1 MMKKL
6 FLKSNQLS
14 LNNSSNN
21 QLSPDK
27 LSQKNIEKE
36 PKLNNSFIE
45 NRNNITVDYSK
56 NYAFL
61 KSPIELPKI
70 SGTKKNY
77 CLNKSKLSGIKHIML
92 SNSSK
97 NIYSQNMMGMQNNS
111 GNKFLRRDKTHSI
124 LIKEEDSDNDLTND
138 NINLNNI
145 SLNNIYKNNGDMAL
159 FRRKIKNNNNNNNK
173 NINNITNIN
182 IHIHSNENQI
192 NNNIIYRNSNT
203 QSLAK
208 KKQNITSRDLANKH
222 DTLTSNKNIFNSD
235 NKTIET
241 LSNINSN
248 KNNILNNSNNSIMN
262 NSSNNLLLQRNNN
275 NNNNIKIR
283 ILKKK
288 NFQKSQRLSPGHSSS
303 VEGNAKGSAL
313 SIVGNIIINNNKMNS
328 INKNTRSN
336 SKETNNINNI
346 NNNKMIKN
354 PLPEISLTKIEGI
367 NKKIIED
374 KYNLASSNKA
384 KNNKTLIEVLEEY
397 EEIDVLDLEKINET
411 NEFLENLIEKKLD
424 DFIIFLKIL
433 QTHIDIEILFN
444 SLNIK
449 KAGNKNNK
457 SNNNNLNNNTLKQKM
472 QLCINNEKQYKLFNL
487 LINYFN
493 FLSEIYTYN
502 YILRLK
508 YLQKE
513 DQKDLCFF
521 LYQILN
527 NLFKNAIKS
536 QICLYSSIFISLSHL
551 AIFDF
556 NLIIKNY
563 FFKIFKEISYSLY
576 NTFEFFIRQELQKN
590 YTNLIETNLRPDFFE
605 NYEKIIKEHKIN
617 ELNNREIIRLI
628 MNNVQKSVNSLK
640 FYSSSNLK
648 YSLIKPY
655 GDALN
660 QLLFSFDRKSLVHFV
675 EIFLKT
681 ILYEQLE
688 ANKKN
693 NSPKSDILFSKR
705 NNNNENCGSGV
716 VNNIKESPPYLPEI
730 NPKLKYTLVLD
741 IDETIIHY
749 FFTYINGMFFVRPFV
764 YEFLNEL
771 KDYYEIV
778 TFTAGTKD
786 YADNILNLVDSNDNL
801 IKYRLYRHHTT
812 IMGCNV
818 FKDLM
823 RLGRDMSKIII
834 IDNLKDNFKL
844 QPNNG
849 LFIKTWTSDINDNQL
864 FDLQKI
870 LRDIALFNVEDV
882 RPVIEKINDYIK
894 ISRNMINPYS
904 NIDIR
909 KILEITSKN
918 NSIE

>member
-6 FLKSNQLS
+6 FLKPNQLS
-14 LNNSSNN
+14 INNNSNN
-21 QLSPDK
+21 QMNMDK
-27 LSQKNIEKE
+27 LPQKNIEKE
-36 PKLNNSFIE
+36 TKLNSSFIE
-45 NRNNITVDYSK
+45 NKNNITVDYSK
-56 NYAFL
+56 NYSFL

-77 CLNKSKLSGIKHIML
+77 GLNKSKLSGIKHIML

-97 NIYSQNMMGMQNNS
+97 NIYSQNIMGIQNNAA
-111 GNKFLRRDKTHSI
+111 NKFLKRDKTHSI
-124 LIKEEDSDNDLTND
+124 LIKEEDSDNDITND
-138 NINLNNI
+138 NININNI
-145 SLNNIYKNNGDMAL
+145 SFNNIYRNNGELSL
-159 FRRKIKNNNNNNNK
+159 FRRKIKNNSNK

-182 IHIHSNENQI
+182 IHIHSNENEI

-241 LSNINSN
+241 LSNINPNKNIIQNNNSN
-248 KNNILNNSNNSIMN
+248 IMNRSNNNILLQKNNAV
-262 NSSNNLLLQRNNN
+262 
-275 NNNNIKIR
+275 KIR

-288 NFQKSQRLSPGHSSS
+288 SFVKGQRLSPGHSSS
-303 VEGNAKGSAL
+303 VEGNNKGSAL
-313 SIVGNIIINNNKMNS
+313 SIVGNIIVNNGKMNS
-328 INKNTRSN
+328 LNRNNRSN
-336 SKETNNINNI
+336 SKETNNYY
-346 NNNKMIKN
+346 NNKVAKN
-354 PLPEISLTKIEGI
+354 SLPEISLTQIEGI
-367 NKKIIED
+367 NKKIIEE
-374 KYNLASSNKA
+374 KYNLASSNKG
-384 KNNKTLIEVLEEY
+384 KNRTLIEVLEEY
-397 EEIDVLDLEKINET
+397 EEIDILDLEKINET
-411 NEFLENLIEKKLD
+411 TEFLENLSEKKLE
-424 DFIIFLKIL
+424 DFGIFLKML
-433 QTHIDIEILFN
+433 QTHLDIEILLN
-444 SLNIK
+444 NLNIK
-449 KAGNKNNK
+449 KTGNKNNK
-457 SNNNNLNNNTLKQKM
+457 MTNNNSNNNLKQKM
-472 QLCINNEKQYKLFNL
+472 QLCMNNEKQYKFFNL
-487 LINYFN
+487 LLNYFN
-493 FLSEIYTYN
+493 CLSEIYTYN
-502 YILRLK
+502 YILRIK
-508 YLQKE
+508 YLE
-513 DQKDLCFF
+513 REHQKDLCFF
-521 LYQILN
+521 LFQILN

-536 QICLYSSIFISLSHL
+536 QICLYSSMLISISHL

-556 NLIIKNY
+556 NLVIKNY
-563 FFKIFKEISYSLY
+563 FFKIFKEISYTLY
-576 NTFEFFIRQELQKN
+576 NIFEYFIKGELQKN
-590 YTNLIETNLRPDFFE
+590 HTNLIETNLHPDFFE
-605 NYEKIIKEHKIN
+605 NYEKVMKEHKIN
-617 ELNNREIIRLI
+617 DLKNREIIKAI
-628 MNNVQKSVNSLK
+628 VNNITKSVNSLK

-660 QLLFSFDRKSLVHFV
+660 QLLFSFDRKTLVHFV

-681 ILYEQLE
+681 ILYEQIEL
-688 ANKKN
+688 NKK
-693 NSPKSDILFSKR
+693 SLLPKNEPLYSKR
-705 NNNNENCGSGV
+705 GNNNNNTIENYGSGV
-716 VNNIKESPPYLPEI
+716 MNNIKESPPYLPEI
-730 NPKLKYTLVLD
+730 NPKFKYTLVLD

-749 FFTYINGMFFVRPFV
+749 FFTYINGMFFVRPYV

-771 KDYYEIV
+771 KNYYEIV

-864 FDLQKI
+864 YDLEKI
-870 LRDIALFNVEDV
+870 LRDIALFEVEDV
-882 RPVIEKINDYIK
+882 RPVIEKINDFIK

-909 KILEITSKN
+909 KILENI
-918 NSIE
+918 NSNKVIK

>member
-6 FLKSNQLS
+6 FLKSNPLS
-14 LNNSSNN
+14 LNNNSNN
-21 QLSPDK
+21 PVNIDK
-27 LSQKNIEKE
+27 IPLKNNEKE
-36 PKLNNSFIE
+36 PKLNNSFLE
-45 NRNNITVDYSK
+45 NRNNITVDFSK
-56 NYAFL
+56 NYPLF

-77 CLNKSKLSGIKHIML
+77 GLNKSKLSGIKHIIL

-97 NIYSQNMMGMQNNS
+97 NIYSQNMMAMPSSG
-111 GNKFLRRDKTHSI
+111 GNKFLRRDKTHSM

-138 NINLNNI
+138 NININNI

-159 FRRKIKNNNNNNNK
+159 FKRKIKNNSNK

-208 KKQNITSRDLANKH
+208 KKQNITSRDLVNKH

-241 LSNINSN
+241 LSNLNPS
-248 KNNILNNSNNSIMN
+248 KNTILNNNNNSILN

-275 NNNNIKIR
+275 VNIR

-288 NFQKSQRLSPGHSSS
+288 NFQKNQRIGAGHSSS
-303 VEGNAKGSAL
+303 VEANGKGNAL
-313 SIVGNIIINNNKMNS
+313 SIVGNIIINNNKINS
-328 INKNTRSN
+328 LNRNNRSN
-336 SKETNNINNI
+336 SKETNNYY
-346 NNNKMIKN
+346 NNKVAKN
-354 PLPEISLTKIEGI
+354 SLPEISLTQIEGI
-367 NKKIIED
+367 NKKIIEE
-374 KYNLASSNKA
+374 KYNFAASNKG
-384 KNNKTLIEVLEEY
+384 KNKTLIEVLEEY
-397 EEIDVLDLEKINET
+397 EEIDIVDLEKINDI
-411 NEFLENLIEKKLD
+411 NEFLQNLSDKKLEE
-424 DFIIFLKIL
+424 FGIFLKII
-433 QTHIDIEILFN
+433 QTHLDIELLFN

-449 KAGNKNNK
+449 KTGIKNYKNN
-457 SNNNNLNNNTLKQKM
+457 SNNFNNNNNSLKQKM
-472 QLCINNEKQYKLFNL
+472 QICISNDKQYRLFNL
-487 LINYFN
+487 LLNYFN
-493 FLSEIYTYN
+493 LLSDIYTYN
-502 YILRLK
+502 YITRIK

-513 DQKDLCFF
+513 LQNDMCFF
-521 LYQILN
+521 QFQILN
-527 NLFKNAIKS
+527 NLFKNCIKT

-556 NLIIKNY
+556 NLVLKNY
-563 FFKIFKEISYSLY
+563 FFKIFKEVSYSLY
-576 NTFEFFIRQELQKN
+576 NIFEFFIKQELQKN
-590 YTNLIETNLRPDFFE
+590 YSNLIENNLKTDFFE
-605 NYEKIIKEHKIN
+605 NYDKVIKEYKIT
-617 ELNNREIIRLI
+617 ETKNREIIKI
-628 MNNVQKSVNSLK
+628 IINNINKVVNSLK

-660 QLLFSFDRKSLVHFV
+660 QLLFSFERKSLIHFA
-675 EIFLKT
+675 EIFLRT

-688 ANKKN
+688 ANRKIN
-693 NSPKSDILFSKR
+693 LNKSDILFTKR
-705 NNNNENCGSGV
+705 NNNNNNNEIMGSGV
-716 VNNIKESPPYLPEI
+716 INNIKESPPYLPEI
-730 NPKLKYTLVLD
+730 NPKFKYTLVLD

-749 FFTYINGMFFVRPFV
+749 FFTYINGMFFVRPYV

-771 KDYYEIV
+771 NKYYEIV

-786 YADNILNLVDSNDNL
+786 YADNILNLLDTNDNL

-864 FDLQKI
+864 FDLEKI
-870 LRDIALFNVEDV
+870 LKDIAMFEVDDV

-904 NIDIR
+904 CIDIR
-909 KILEITSKN
+909 KILETINTNK
-918 NSIE
+918 IVK

>member
-1 MMKKL
+1 MKKL

-14 LNNSSNN
+14 LNNNSNN
-21 QLSPDK
+21 QMNNYK
-27 LSQKNIEKE
+27 LPIKNVEKE
-36 PKLNNSFIE
+36 PKLNNSFLE

-56 NYAFL
+56 NYPFL

-77 CLNKSKLSGIKHIML
+77 GLNKTKLSGIKNIML

-97 NIYSQNMMGMQNNS
+97 NIYSQNMMAMPNS

-138 NINLNNI
+138 NINNNI
-145 SLNNIYKNNGDMAL
+145 SINNIYKNNADMAL
-159 FRRKIKNNNNNNNK
+159 FKRKIKNNSNK

-182 IHIHSNENQI
+182 IHIHSNDNQI

-203 QSLAK
+203 QSLDK
-208 KKQNITSRDLANKH
+208 KKQNITSRDLVNKH

-241 LSNINSN
+241 LSNINSSKN
-248 KNNILNNSNNSIMN
+248 TILSSNNIINN
-262 NSSNNLLLQRNNN
+262 NNLLLQRNNN
-275 NNNNIKIR
+275 FKIR

-288 NFQKSQRLSPGHSSS
+288 SFQKNQRLGAGHSSS
-303 VEGNAKGSAL
+303 VEGNGKGNAL
-313 SIVGNIIINNNKMNS
+313 SIVGNIIANNNKINS
-328 INKNTRSN
+328 LNRNNRSI
-336 SKETNNINNI
+336 SKETNIY
-346 NNNKMIKN
+346 NNNKISKN
-354 PLPEISLTKIEGI
+354 SLQEISLTQIEGI
-367 NKKIIED
+367 NKKIIDE
-374 KYNLASSNKA
+374 KYNLVSSNKG
-384 KNNKTLIEVLEEY
+384 KNKTLIEVLEEY
-397 EEIDVLDLEKINET
+397 EEIDIMDLEKINET
-411 NEFLENLIEKKLD
+411 DEFLENLCEKKMD
-424 DFIIFLKIL
+424 DFGIFLKIL
-433 QTHIDIEILFN
+433 QTHLDIEILFN

-449 KAGNKNNK
+449 KNGMKNSK
-457 SNNNNLNNNTLKQKM
+457 SNNYINSNNTLKQKM
-472 QLCINNEKQYKLFNL
+472 QICINNEKQFKLFSL

-493 FLSEIYTYN
+493 FLSDIYTYN
-502 YILRLK
+502 YILRIK

-513 DQKDLCFF
+513 HQNDLNFF
-521 LYQILN
+521 LFQVLN
-527 NLFKNAIKS
+527 NLLKNIIKS
-536 QICLYSSIFISLSHL
+536 QICLYSSILISLSHL

-556 NLIIKNY
+556 NLVLKNY
-563 FFKIFKEISYSLY
+563 FFKIFKEVSYSVF
-576 NTFEFFIRQELQKN
+576 NIFEFFIKPKLQRN
-590 YTNLIETNLRPDFFE
+590 YSDLIENNLRPDFFE
-605 NYEKIIKEHKIN
+605 NYEKIIKEYKIN
-617 ELNNREIIRLI
+617 EIKNREIIKI
-628 MNNVQKSVNSLK
+628 ISNNINKSVNSLK

-660 QLLFSFDRKSLVHFV
+660 QLLFSFDRKSLVHFT
-675 EIFLKT
+675 EIFLRT

-693 NSPKSDILFSKR
+693 NLPKNDIILTKR
-705 NNNNENCGSGV
+705 NNNSNNNEIIGSGV
-716 VNNIKESPPYLPEI
+716 INNIKESPPYLPEI
-730 NPKLKYTLVLD
+730 NPKFKYTLVLD

-749 FFTYINGMFFVRPFV
+749 FFTYINGTFFVRPYV
-764 YEFLNEL
+764 YEFLNTL
-771 KDYYEIV
+771 KQYYEIV

-786 YADNILNLVDSNDNL
+786 YADNILNLVDTNDNL

-864 FDLQKI
+864 FDLEKI
-870 LRDIALFNVEDV
+870 LRDIALFEVEDV
-882 RPVIEKINDYIK
+882 RPVIEKINDFIK

-904 NIDIR
+904 CIDIR
-909 KILEITSKN
+909 KILETINANQNIKC
-918 NSIE
+918 

>member
-6 FLKSNQLS
+6 FLKPNPPS
-14 LNNSSNN
+14 LNNNTNN
-21 QLSPDK
+21 QINIDK
-27 LSQKNIEKE
+27 FSQKSNEKE
-36 PKLNNSFIE
+36 PKLNNSFVE
-45 NRNNITVDYSK
+45 SKNNITVDYPK
-56 NYAFL
+56 NYSFL
-61 KSPIELPKI
+61 KSQIELPKI
-70 SGTKKNY
+70 SGIKKNY
-77 CLNKSKLSGIKHIML
+77 GLNKAKLSGIKHIIL

-97 NIYSQNMMGMQNNS
+97 NIYSQNMMGIQNNNS
-111 GNKFLRRDKTHSI
+111 NKFLRRDKTHSM
-124 LIKEEDSDNDLTND
+124 LIKEEDSDNDMTND

-145 SLNNIYKNNGDMAL
+145 SLNNIYKNNGEIAL
-159 FRRKIKNNNNNNNK
+159 LRRKIKNNSNK

-241 LSNINSN
+241 LSNINPN
-248 KNNILNNSNNSIMN
+248 KNNILNNSNIIN
-262 NSSNNLLLQRNNN
+262 NNNNNLLLQR
-275 NNNNIKIR
+275 NNNIKIR

-288 NFQKSQRLSPGHSSS
+288 CFQKSQRIGGGHSPS
-303 VEGNAKGSAL
+303 VEGNGKTNTL
-313 SIVGNIIINNNKMNS
+313 SIVGNIIINNNKINS
-328 INKNTRSN
+328 INRNNRSN
-336 SKETNNINNI
+336 SKETNNNI
-346 NNNKMIKN
+346 YNNNKVPKN
-354 PLPEISLTKIEGI
+354 SLPEISLTQIEGI
-367 NKKIIED
+367 NKKLIEE
-374 KYNLASSNKA
+374 KYNLVSSNKG
-384 KNNKTLIEVLEEY
+384 KNKTLIEVLEEY
-397 EEIDVLDLEKINET
+397 EEIDIIDLEKINDKS
-411 NEFLENLIEKKLD
+411 EFLENLCEKKME
-424 DFIIFLKIL
+424 DFGTVLKII
-433 QTHIDIEILFN
+433 QTHLDIEILLN

-449 KAGNKNNK
+449 KNGNKNSK
-457 SNNNNLNNNTLKQKM
+457 LNNCNNYSNNTLKQKM
-472 QLCINNEKQYKLFNL
+472 QLCMNNEKQYKLFNL

-493 FLSEIYTYN
+493 FLSEIYTNN
-502 YILRLK
+502 YILRIK

-513 DQKDLCFF
+513 YQNDLCFF
-521 LYQILN
+521 SFQVLN
-527 NLFKNAIKS
+527 NLFKNIIKS
-536 QICLYSSIFISLSHL
+536 QICLYSSVFISLSHL
-551 AIFDF
+551 AVFDF
-556 NLIIKNY
+556 NLVVKNY

-576 NTFEFFIRQELQKN
+576 NIFEFFIRQGLQKN
-590 YTNLIETNLRPDFFE
+590 YNNLIETNLRQDFFE

-617 ELNNREIIRLI
+617 EVNNREIIRFI

-705 NNNNENCGSGV
+705 NNNNENCGSGA

-786 YADNILNLVDSNDNL
+786 YADNILNLVDTNDNL

-894 ISRNMINPYS
+894 ISRNMINPYL

-909 KILEITSKN
+909 KILEIISKN
-918 NSIE
+918 NGIK

>member
-6 FLKSNQLS
+6 FLKSNPLS
-14 LNNSSNN
+14 LNNNSNN
-21 QLSPDK
+21 QANIDK
-27 LSQKNIEKE
+27 IPLKSNEKE
-36 PKLNNSFIE
+36 PKLNNSFLE
-45 NRNNITVDYSK
+45 NRNNITVDFSK
-56 NYAFL
+56 NYPLF

-77 CLNKSKLSGIKHIML
+77 GLNKSKLSGIKHIML

-97 NIYSQNMMGMQNNS
+97 NIYSQNMMGMPS
-111 GNKFLRRDKTHSI
+111 SGGNKFLRRDKTHSI

-138 NINLNNI
+138 NININNI

-159 FRRKIKNNNNNNNK
+159 FKRKIKNTSNK

-208 KKQNITSRDLANKH
+208 KKQNITSRDLVNKH

-241 LSNINSN
+241 LSNINPS
-248 KNNILNNSNNSIMN
+248 KNNIINTNSNNIMN
-262 NSSNNLLLQRNNN
+262 NSSNNPLLQRNNN
-275 NNNNIKIR
+275 VNIR

-288 NFQKSQRLSPGHSSS
+288 NFQKNQRIGAGHSSS
-303 VEGNAKGSAL
+303 VEANNKGNAL
-313 SIVGNIIINNNKMNS
+313 SIVGNIIINNNKINS
-328 INKNTRSN
+328 LNRNNRSN
-336 SKETNNINNI
+336 SKETNNYY
-346 NNNKMIKN
+346 NNKIAKN
-354 PLPEISLTKIEGI
+354 SLPEISLTQIEGI
-367 NKKIIED
+367 NKKIIEE
-374 KYNLASSNKA
+374 KYNFAASNKG
-384 KNNKTLIEVLEEY
+384 KNKTLIEVLEEY
-397 EEIDVLDLEKINET
+397 EEIDILDLEKINEI
-411 NEFLENLIEKKLD
+411 NEFLENLCEKKEEELGV
-424 DFIIFLKIL
+424 FLKIL
-433 QTHIDIEILFN
+433 QTHLDIELLFN

-449 KAGNKNNK
+449 KTTIKNYKNNN
-457 SNNNNLNNNTLKQKM
+457 SNINNLNNNMNNNNNNLKQKM
-472 QLCINNEKQYKLFNL
+472 QICISNEKQYRLFNL
-487 LINYFN
+487 LLNYFN

-502 YILRLK
+502 YITRIK

-513 DQKDLCFF
+513 LQNDFCFF
-521 LYQILN
+521 QFQVLN
-527 NLFKNAIKS
+527 NLFKNSIKT

-556 NLIIKNY
+556 NLVLKNY
-563 FFKIFKEISYSLY
+563 FFKIFKEVSYSLY
-576 NTFEFFIRQELQKN
+576 NIFEFFIKPELQKN
-590 YTNLIETNLRPDFFE
+590 YSTLIENNLRSDFFE
-605 NYEKIIKEHKIN
+605 NYEKVIKEYKITEN
-617 ELNNREIIRLI
+617 KNREIIKTI
-628 MNNVQKSVNSLK
+628 INNINKVVNSLK

-660 QLLFSFDRKSLVHFV
+660 QLLFSFERKSLIHFS
-675 EIFLKT
+675 EIFLRT

-688 ANKKN
+688 ANRKIN
-693 NSPKSDILFSKR
+693 LNKSDILFTKR
-705 NNNNENCGSGV
+705 NTNTTNPNEITGSGII
-716 VNNIKESPPYLPEI
+716 NNIKESPPYLPEI
-730 NPKLKYTLVLD
+730 NPKYKYTLVLD

-749 FFTYINGMFFVRPFV
+749 FFTYINGMFFVRPYV

-771 KDYYEIV
+771 SQYYEIV

-786 YADNILNLVDSNDNL
+786 YADNILNLLDTNDNL

-864 FDLQKI
+864 YDLEKI
-870 LRDIALFNVEDV
+870 LKDIALFEVEDV

-894 ISRNMINPYS
+894 ITRNMINPFS
-904 NIDIR
+904 CIDIR
-909 KILEITSKN
+909 KILE
-918 NSIE
+918 SIDTNKT

>member
-6 FLKSNQLS
+6 FLKPNQLS
-14 LNNSSNN
+14 INNNTNN
-21 QLSPDK
+21 QMNMDK
-27 LSQKNIEKE
+27 LPQKNIEKE
-36 PKLNNSFIE
+36 TKLNSSFIE
-45 NRNNITVDYSK
+45 NKNNITVDYSK
-56 NYAFL
+56 NYSFL

-77 CLNKSKLSGIKHIML
+77 GLNKSKLSGIKHIML

-97 NIYSQNMMGMQNNS
+97 NIYSQNIMGIQNNAA
-111 GNKFLRRDKTHSI
+111 NKFLKRDKTHSI
-124 LIKEEDSDNDLTND
+124 LIKEEDSDNDITND
-138 NINLNNI
+138 NININNI
-145 SLNNIYKNNGDMAL
+145 SFNNIYRNNGELSL
-159 FRRKIKNNNNNNNK
+159 FRRKIKNNSNK

-182 IHIHSNENQI
+182 IHIHSNENEI

-241 LSNINSN
+241 LSNINPNKNIIQNNNSN
-248 KNNILNNSNNSIMN
+248 IMNRSNNNILLQKNNAV
-262 NSSNNLLLQRNNN
+262 
-275 NNNNIKIR
+275 KIR

-288 NFQKSQRLSPGHSSS
+288 SFVKGQRLSPGHSSS
-303 VEGNAKGSAL
+303 VEGNNKGSASL
-313 SIVGNIIINNNKMNS
+313 SIVGNIIVNNGKMNS
-328 INKNTRSN
+328 LNRNNRSN
-336 SKETNNINNI
+336 SKETNNYYIN
-346 NNNKMIKN
+346 KVAKN
-354 PLPEISLTKIEGI
+354 SLPEISLTQIEGI
-367 NKKIIED
+367 NKKIIEE
-374 KYNLASSNKA
+374 KYNLASSNKG
-384 KNNKTLIEVLEEY
+384 KNRTLIEVLEEY
-397 EEIDVLDLEKINET
+397 EEIDILDLEKINET
-411 NEFLENLIEKKLD
+411 TEFLENLSEKKLE
-424 DFIIFLKIL
+424 DFGIFLKML
-433 QTHIDIEILFN
+433 QTHLDIEILLN
-444 SLNIK
+444 NLNIK
-449 KAGNKNNK
+449 KTGNKNNK
-457 SNNNNLNNNTLKQKM
+457 MTNNNSNNNLKQKM
-472 QLCINNEKQYKLFNL
+472 QLCMNNEKQYKFFNL
-487 LINYFN
+487 LLNYFN
-493 FLSEIYTYN
+493 CLSEIYTYN
-502 YILRLK
+502 YILRIK
-508 YLQKE
+508 YLE
-513 DQKDLCFF
+513 REHQKDLCFF
-521 LYQILN
+521 LFQILN

-536 QICLYSSIFISLSHL
+536 QICLYSSMLISISHL

-556 NLIIKNY
+556 NLVIKNY
-563 FFKIFKEISYSLY
+563 FFKIFKEISYTLY
-576 NTFEFFIRQELQKN
+576 NIFEYFIKGELQKN
-590 YTNLIETNLRPDFFE
+590 HTNLIETNLHPDFFE
-605 NYEKIIKEHKIN
+605 NYEKVMKEHKIN
-617 ELNNREIIRLI
+617 DLKNREIIKAI
-628 MNNVQKSVNSLK
+628 VNNITKSVNSLK

-660 QLLFSFDRKSLVHFV
+660 QLLFSFDRKTLVHFV

-681 ILYEQLE
+681 ILYEQIEL
-688 ANKKN
+688 NKK
-693 NSPKSDILFSKR
+693 SLLPKNEPLYSKR
-705 NNNNENCGSGV
+705 GNNNNNTIENYGSGV
-716 VNNIKESPPYLPEI
+716 MNNIKESPPYLPEI
-730 NPKLKYTLVLD
+730 NPKFKYTLVLD

-749 FFTYINGMFFVRPFV
+749 FFTYINGMFFVRPYV

-771 KDYYEIV
+771 KNYYEIV

-864 FDLQKI
+864 YDLEKI
-870 LRDIALFNVEDV
+870 LRDIALFEVEDV
-882 RPVIEKINDYIK
+882 RPVIEKINDFIK

-909 KILEITSKN
+909 KILENI
-918 NSIE
+918 NSNKVIK

>member
-6 FLKSNQLS
+6 FLKSNPLS
-14 LNNSSNN
+14 LNNNSNN
-21 QLSPDK
+21 PVNIDK
-27 LSQKNIEKE
+27 IPLKSNEKE
-36 PKLNNSFIE
+36 PKLNNSFLE
-45 NRNNITVDYSK
+45 NRNNITVDFSK
-56 NYAFL
+56 NYPLF

-77 CLNKSKLSGIKHIML
+77 GLNKSKLSGIKHIIL

-97 NIYSQNMMGMQNNS
+97 NIYSQNMMAMPSSG
-111 GNKFLRRDKTHSI
+111 GNKFLRRDKTHSM

-138 NINLNNI
+138 NININNI

-159 FRRKIKNNNNNNNK
+159 FKRKIKNNSNK

-208 KKQNITSRDLANKH
+208 KKQNITSRDLVNKH

-241 LSNINSN
+241 LSNLNPS
-248 KNNILNNSNNSIMN
+248 KNTILNNNNNSILN

-275 NNNNIKIR
+275 VNIR

-288 NFQKSQRLSPGHSSS
+288 NFQKNQRIGAGHSSS
-303 VEGNAKGSAL
+303 VEANGKGNAL
-313 SIVGNIIINNNKMNS
+313 SIVGNIIINNNKINS
-328 INKNTRSN
+328 LNRNNRSN
-336 SKETNNINNI
+336 SKETNNYY
-346 NNNKMIKN
+346 NNKVAKN
-354 PLPEISLTKIEGI
+354 SLPEISLTQIEGI
-367 NKKIIED
+367 NKKIIEE
-374 KYNLASSNKA
+374 KYNFAASNKG
-384 KNNKTLIEVLEEY
+384 KNKTLIEVLEEY
-397 EEIDVLDLEKINET
+397 EEIDIVDLEKINDI
-411 NEFLENLIEKKLD
+411 NEFLQNLGDKKLEE
-424 DFIIFLKIL
+424 FGIFLKII
-433 QTHIDIEILFN
+433 QTHLDIELLFN

-449 KAGNKNNK
+449 KSGIKNYKNN
-457 SNNNNLNNNTLKQKM
+457 SNNFNNNNNSLKQKM
-472 QLCINNEKQYKLFNL
+472 QICISNDKQYRLFNL
-487 LINYFN
+487 LLNYFN
-493 FLSEIYTYN
+493 LLSDIYTYN
-502 YILRLK
+502 YITRIK

-513 DQKDLCFF
+513 LQNDMCFF
-521 LYQILN
+521 QFQILN
-527 NLFKNAIKS
+527 NLFKNCIKT

-556 NLIIKNY
+556 NLVLKNY
-563 FFKIFKEISYSLY
+563 FFKIFKEVSYSLY
-576 NTFEFFIRQELQKN
+576 NIFEFFIKQELQKN
-590 YTNLIETNLRPDFFE
+590 YSNLIENNLRPDFFE
-605 NYEKIIKEHKIN
+605 NYDKVIKEYKIT
-617 ELNNREIIRLI
+617 ETKNREIIKI
-628 MNNVQKSVNSLK
+628 IINNINKVVNSLK

-660 QLLFSFDRKSLVHFV
+660 QLLFSFERKSLIHFA
-675 EIFLKT
+675 EIFLRT

-688 ANKKN
+688 ANRKIN
-693 NSPKSDILFSKR
+693 LNKSDILFTKR
-705 NNNNENCGSGV
+705 NNNNNNNEIMGSGV
-716 VNNIKESPPYLPEI
+716 INNIKESPPYLPEI
-730 NPKLKYTLVLD
+730 NPKFKYTLVLD

-749 FFTYINGMFFVRPFV
+749 FFTYINGMFFVRPYV

-771 KDYYEIV
+771 NKYYEIV

-786 YADNILNLVDSNDNL
+786 YADNILNLLDTNDNL

-864 FDLQKI
+864 FDLEKI
-870 LRDIALFNVEDV
+870 LKDIALFEVDDV

-904 NIDIR
+904 CIDIR
-909 KILEITSKN
+909 KILETINTNK
-918 NSIE
+918 IVK

>member
-6 FLKSNQLS
+6 FLKSNPLS
-14 LNNSSNN
+14 LNNNSNN
-21 QLSPDK
+21 PVNIDK
-27 LSQKNIEKE
+27 IPLKNNEKE
-36 PKLNNSFIE
+36 PKLNNSFLE
-45 NRNNITVDYSK
+45 NRNNITVDFSK
-56 NYAFL
+56 NYPLF

-77 CLNKSKLSGIKHIML
+77 GLNKSKLSGIKHIIL

-97 NIYSQNMMGMQNNS
+97 NIYSQNMMAMPSSG
-111 GNKFLRRDKTHSI
+111 GNKFLRRDKTHSM

-138 NINLNNI
+138 NININNI

-159 FRRKIKNNNNNNNK
+159 FKRKIKNNSNK

-208 KKQNITSRDLANKH
+208 KKQNITSRDLVNKH

-241 LSNINSN
+241 LSNLNPS
-248 KNNILNNSNNSIMN
+248 KNTILNNNNNSILN

-275 NNNNIKIR
+275 VNIR

-288 NFQKSQRLSPGHSSS
+288 NFQKNQRIGAGHSSS
-303 VEGNAKGSAL
+303 VEANGKGNAL
-313 SIVGNIIINNNKMNS
+313 SIVGNIIINNNKINS
-328 INKNTRSN
+328 LNRNNRSN
-336 SKETNNINNI
+336 SKETNNYY
-346 NNNKMIKN
+346 NNKVAKN
-354 PLPEISLTKIEGI
+354 SLPEISLTQIEGI
-367 NKKIIED
+367 NKKIIEE
-374 KYNLASSNKA
+374 KYNFAASNKG
-384 KNNKTLIEVLEEY
+384 KNKTLIEVLEEY
-397 EEIDVLDLEKINET
+397 EEIDIVDLEKINDI
-411 NEFLENLIEKKLD
+411 NEFLQNLGDKKLEE
-424 DFIIFLKIL
+424 FGIFLKII
-433 QTHIDIEILFN
+433 QTHLDIELLFN

-449 KAGNKNNK
+449 KTGIKNYKNN
-457 SNNNNLNNNTLKQKM
+457 SNNFNNNNNSLKQKM
-472 QLCINNEKQYKLFNL
+472 QICISNDKQYRLFNL
-487 LINYFN
+487 LLNYFN
-493 FLSEIYTYN
+493 LLSDIYTYN
-502 YILRLK
+502 YITRIK

-513 DQKDLCFF
+513 LQNDMCFF
-521 LYQILN
+521 QFQILN
-527 NLFKNAIKS
+527 NLFKNCIKT

-556 NLIIKNY
+556 NLVLKNY
-563 FFKIFKEISYSLY
+563 FFKIFKEVSYSLY
-576 NTFEFFIRQELQKN
+576 NIFEFFIKQELQKN
-590 YTNLIETNLRPDFFE
+590 YSNLIENNLRPDFFE
-605 NYEKIIKEHKIN
+605 NYDKVIKEYKIT
-617 ELNNREIIRLI
+617 ETKNREIIKI
-628 MNNVQKSVNSLK
+628 IINNINKVVNSLK

-660 QLLFSFDRKSLVHFV
+660 QLLFSFERKSLIHFA
-675 EIFLKT
+675 EIFLRT

-688 ANKKN
+688 ANRKIN
-693 NSPKSDILFSKR
+693 LNKSDILFTKR
-705 NNNNENCGSGV
+705 NNNNNNNEIMGSGII
-716 VNNIKESPPYLPEI
+716 NNIKESPPYLPEI
-730 NPKLKYTLVLD
+730 NPKFKYTLVLD

-749 FFTYINGMFFVRPFV
+749 FFTYINGMFFVRPYV

-771 KDYYEIV
+771 NKYYEIV

-786 YADNILNLVDSNDNL
+786 YADNILNLLDTNDNL

-864 FDLQKI
+864 FDLEKI
-870 LRDIALFNVEDV
+870 LKDIAMFEVDDV

-904 NIDIR
+904 CIDIR
-909 KILEITSKN
+909 KILETINTNK
-918 NSIE
+918 IVK

>member
-6 FLKSNQLS
+6 FLKSNPLS
-14 LNNSSNN
+14 LNNNSNN
-21 QLSPDK
+21 PVNIDK
-27 LSQKNIEKE
+27 IPLKSNEKE
-36 PKLNNSFIE
+36 PKLNNSFLE
-45 NRNNITVDYSK
+45 NRNNITVDFSK
-56 NYAFL
+56 NYPLF

-77 CLNKSKLSGIKHIML
+77 GLNKSKLSGIKHIIL

-97 NIYSQNMMGMQNNS
+97 NIYSQNMMAMPSSG
-111 GNKFLRRDKTHSI
+111 GNKFLRRDKTHSM

-138 NINLNNI
+138 NININNI

-159 FRRKIKNNNNNNNK
+159 FKRKIKNNSNK

-208 KKQNITSRDLANKH
+208 KKQNITSRDLVNKH

-241 LSNINSN
+241 LSNLNPS
-248 KNNILNNSNNSIMN
+248 KNTILNNNNNSILN

-275 NNNNIKIR
+275 VNIR

-288 NFQKSQRLSPGHSSS
+288 NFQKNQRIGAGHSSS
-303 VEGNAKGSAL
+303 VEANGKGNAL
-313 SIVGNIIINNNKMNS
+313 SIVGNIIINNNKINS
-328 INKNTRSN
+328 LNRNNRSN
-336 SKETNNINNI
+336 SKETNNYY
-346 NNNKMIKN
+346 NNKVAKN
-354 PLPEISLTKIEGI
+354 SLPEISLTQIEGI
-367 NKKIIED
+367 NKKIIEE
-374 KYNLASSNKA
+374 KYNFAASNKG
-384 KNNKTLIEVLEEY
+384 KNKTLIEVLEEY
-397 EEIDVLDLEKINET
+397 EEIDIVDLEKINDI
-411 NEFLENLIEKKLD
+411 NEFLQNLGDKKLEE
-424 DFIIFLKIL
+424 FGIFLKII
-433 QTHIDIEILFN
+433 QTHLDIELLFN

-449 KAGNKNNK
+449 KSGIKNYKNN
-457 SNNNNLNNNTLKQKM
+457 SNNFNNNNNSLKQKM
-472 QLCINNEKQYKLFNL
+472 QICISNDKQYRLFNL
-487 LINYFN
+487 LLNYFN
-493 FLSEIYTYN
+493 LLSDIYTYN
-502 YILRLK
+502 YITRIK

-513 DQKDLCFF
+513 LQNDMCFF
-521 LYQILN
+521 QFQILN
-527 NLFKNAIKS
+527 NLFKNCIKT

-556 NLIIKNY
+556 NLVLKNY
-563 FFKIFKEISYSLY
+563 FFKIFKEVSYSLY
-576 NTFEFFIRQELQKN
+576 NIFEFFIKQELQKN
-590 YTNLIETNLRPDFFE
+590 YSNLIENNLRPDFFE
-605 NYEKIIKEHKIN
+605 NYDKVIKEYKIT
-617 ELNNREIIRLI
+617 ETKNREIIKI
-628 MNNVQKSVNSLK
+628 IINNINKVVNSLK

-660 QLLFSFDRKSLVHFV
+660 QLLFSFERKSLIHFA
-675 EIFLKT
+675 EIFLRT

-688 ANKKN
+688 ANRKIN
-693 NSPKSDILFSKR
+693 LNKSDILFTKR
-705 NNNNENCGSGV
+705 NNNNNNNEIMGSGV
-716 VNNIKESPPYLPEI
+716 INNIKESPPYLPEI
-730 NPKLKYTLVLD
+730 NPKFKYTLVLD

-749 FFTYINGMFFVRPFV
+749 FFTYINGMFFVRPYV

-771 KDYYEIV
+771 NKYYEIV

-786 YADNILNLVDSNDNL
+786 YADNILNLLDTNDNL

-864 FDLQKI
+864 FDLEKI
-870 LRDIALFNVEDV
+870 LKDIAMFEVDDV

-904 NIDIR
+904 CIDIR
-909 KILEITSKN
+909 KILETINTNK
-918 NSIE
+918 IVK

>member
-6 FLKSNQLS
+6 FLKSNPLS
-14 LNNSSNN
+14 LNNNSNN
-21 QLSPDK
+21 PVNIDK
-27 LSQKNIEKE
+27 IPLKSNEKE
-36 PKLNNSFIE
+36 PKLNNSFLE
-45 NRNNITVDYSK
+45 NRNNITVDFSK
-56 NYAFL
+56 NYPLF

-77 CLNKSKLSGIKHIML
+77 GLNKSKLSGIKHIIL

-97 NIYSQNMMGMQNNS
+97 NIYSQNMMAMPSSG
-111 GNKFLRRDKTHSI
+111 GNKFLRRDKTHSM

-138 NINLNNI
+138 NININNI

-159 FRRKIKNNNNNNNK
+159 FKRKIKNNSNK

-208 KKQNITSRDLANKH
+208 KKQNITSRDLVNKH

-241 LSNINSN
+241 LSNLNPS
-248 KNNILNNSNNSIMN
+248 KNTILNNNNNSILN

-275 NNNNIKIR
+275 VNIR

-288 NFQKSQRLSPGHSSS
+288 NFQKNQRIGAGHSSS
-303 VEGNAKGSAL
+303 VEANGKGNAL
-313 SIVGNIIINNNKMNS
+313 SIVGNIIINNNKINS
-328 INKNTRSN
+328 LNRNNRSN
-336 SKETNNINNI
+336 SKETNNYY
-346 NNNKMIKN
+346 NNKVAKN
-354 PLPEISLTKIEGI
+354 SLPEISLTQIEGI
-367 NKKIIED
+367 NKKIIEE
-374 KYNLASSNKA
+374 KYNFAASNKG
-384 KNNKTLIEVLEEY
+384 KNKTLIEVLEEY
-397 EEIDVLDLEKINET
+397 EEIDIVDLEKINDI
-411 NEFLENLIEKKLD
+411 NEFLQNLGDKKLEE
-424 DFIIFLKIL
+424 FGIFLKII
-433 QTHIDIEILFN
+433 QTHLDIELLFN

-449 KAGNKNNK
+449 KTGIKNYKNN
-457 SNNNNLNNNTLKQKM
+457 SNNFNNNNNSLKQKM
-472 QLCINNEKQYKLFNL
+472 QICISNDKQYRLFNL
-487 LINYFN
+487 LLNYFN
-493 FLSEIYTYN
+493 LLSDVYTYN
-502 YILRLK
+502 YITRIK

-513 DQKDLCFF
+513 LQNDMCFF
-521 LYQILN
+521 QFQILN
-527 NLFKNAIKS
+527 NLFKNCIKT

-556 NLIIKNY
+556 NLVLKNY
-563 FFKIFKEISYSLY
+563 FFKIFKEVSYSLY
-576 NTFEFFIRQELQKN
+576 NIFEFFIKQELQKN
-590 YTNLIETNLRPDFFE
+590 YSNLIENNLRPDFFE
-605 NYEKIIKEHKIN
+605 NYDKVIKEYKIT
-617 ELNNREIIRLI
+617 ETKNREIIKI
-628 MNNVQKSVNSLK
+628 IINNINKVVNSLK

-660 QLLFSFDRKSLVHFV
+660 QLLFSFERKSLIHFA
-675 EIFLKT
+675 EIFLRT

-688 ANKKN
+688 ANRKIN
-693 NSPKSDILFSKR
+693 LNKSDILFTKR
-705 NNNNENCGSGV
+705 NNNNNNNEIMGSGV
-716 VNNIKESPPYLPEI
+716 INNIKESPPYLPEI
-730 NPKLKYTLVLD
+730 NPKFKYTLVLD

-749 FFTYINGMFFVRPFV
+749 FFTYINGMFFVRPYV

-771 KDYYEIV
+771 NKYYEIV

-786 YADNILNLVDSNDNL
+786 YADNILNLLDTNDNL

-864 FDLQKI
+864 FDLEKI
-870 LRDIALFNVEDV
+870 LKDIAMFEVDDV

-904 NIDIR
+904 CIDIR
-909 KILEITSKN
+909 KILETINTNK
-918 NSIE
+918 IVK

>member
-14 LNNSSNN
+14 LNNNSNN

-27 LSQKNIEKE
+27 LSQKSSEKE
-36 PKLNNSFIE
+36 QKLNNSFIE
-45 NRNNITVDYSK
+45 NRNNVTVDYSK
-56 NYAFL
+56 NYSFL

-97 NIYSQNMMGMQNNS
+97 NIYSQNMMGIQNNN

-145 SLNNIYKNNGDMAL
+145 SLNNIYKNNNDASL
-159 FRRKIKNNNNNNNK
+159 FRRKIKNNNNK
-173 NINNITNIN
+173 SINNITNIN

-241 LSNINSN
+241 LSNINSS
-248 KNNILNNSNNSIMN
+248 KNILNNSNNSILN
-262 NSSNNLLLQRNNN
+262 NSSNNILLQR

-328 INKNTRSN
+328 MNKNSRSN
-336 SKETNNINNI
+336 SKETNNMNNNNI
-346 NNNKMIKN
+346 NTNNKLIKN
-354 PLPEISLTKIEGI
+354 PLPEISLTQIEGI
-367 NKKIIED
+367 NKKLIED
-374 KYNLASSNKA
+374 KYNLASSNKG
-384 KNNKTLIEVLEEY
+384 KNKTLIEVLEEY
-397 EEIDVLDLEKINET
+397 EEIDLNDLEKINET
-411 NEFLENLIEKKLD
+411 NEFLENLCEKKLD
-424 DFIIFLKIL
+424 DFVAFLKIL

-449 KAGNKNNK
+449 KQGNKNNK
-457 SNNNNLNNNTLKQKM
+457 INNGNNLGNNTLKQKM

-493 FLSEIYTYN
+493 SLSEIYTTN
-502 YILRLK
+502 YILRTK
-508 YLQKE
+508 YLQKD

-556 NLIIKNY
+556 NLVIKNY

-576 NTFEFFIRQELQKN
+576 NIFEFFIKPELIKN
-590 YTNLIETNLRPDFFE
+590 YNNLIETNLRPDFYE
-605 NYEKIIKEHKIN
+605 NYDKVIKEHKIT
-617 ELNNREIIRLI
+617 EIKNREIIKI
-628 MNNVQKSVNSLK
+628 IVNNITKSINSLK

-660 QLLFSFDRKSLVHFV
+660 QLLFSFDRKSLVHFA
-675 EIFLKT
+675 EIFLRT

-693 NSPKSDILFSKR
+693 NSPKNEILFSKR
-705 NNNNENCGSGV
+705 NNTVENYGSGV
-716 VNNIKESPPYLPEI
+716 VNNIKETPPYLPEI
-730 NPKLKYTLVLD
+730 NPKFKYTLVLD

-749 FFTYINGMFFVRPFV
+749 FFTYINGMFFVRPYV

-771 KDYYEIV
+771 KNYYEIV

-786 YADNILNLVDSNDNL
+786 YADNILNLVDINDNL

-870 LRDIALFNVEDV
+870 LRDIAVFNVDDV

-909 KILEITSKN
+909 KILEIISTNKSVK
-918 NSIE
+918 

>member
-14 LNNSSNN
+14 LNNNSNN
-21 QLSPDK
+21 QLSSDK
-27 LSQKNIEKE
+27 VPLKNNEKDQ
-36 PKLNNSFIE
+36 KLNNSFLE

-56 NYAFL
+56 NYPFL

-77 CLNKSKLSGIKHIML
+77 GLNKSKISGIKHIML

-97 NIYSQNMMGMQNNS
+97 NIYSQNMMGMPNN

-138 NINLNNI
+138 NINLNNV
-145 SLNNIYKNNGDMAL
+145 SLNNIYKNNADMAL
-159 FRRKIKNNNNNNNK
+159 FKRKIKNNINK

-208 KKQNITSRDLANKH
+208 KKQNITSRDLVNKH
-222 DTLTSNKNIFNSD
+222 DTLTSNKNVFNSD

-241 LSNINSN
+241 LSNINSS
-248 KNNILNNSNNSIMN
+248 KNTILSNNSIIN
-262 NSSNNLLLQRNNN
+262 NNNNLLLQR
-275 NNNNIKIR
+275 NNNIKIR

-288 NFQKSQRLSPGHSSS
+288 SFQKNQRLGAGHSSS
-303 VEGNAKGSAL
+303 VEGNGKGNAL

-328 INKNTRSN
+328 INRNSRSN
-336 SKETNNINNI
+336 SKETNNYS
-346 NNNKMIKN
+346 NNKVSKN
-354 PLPEISLTKIEGI
+354 SLPEISLTQIEGI
-367 NKKIIED
+367 NKKIIDD
-374 KYNLASSNKA
+374 KYNNFASSNKG
-384 KNNKTLIEVLEEY
+384 KNKTLIEVLEEY
-397 EEIDVLDLEKINET
+397 EEIDINDLEKINET
-411 NEFLENLIEKKLD
+411 NEFLENLCEKNLE
-424 DFIIFLKIL
+424 DFGIFLKIL
-433 QTHIDIEILFN
+433 QTHLDIEILFN
-444 SLNIK
+444 NLNIK
-449 KAGNKNNK
+449 KNVIKNSK
-457 SNNNNLNNNTLKQKM
+457 SNNSINSNNTLKQKM
-472 QLCINNEKQYKLFNL
+472 QICMNNEKQYKLFNL
-487 LINYFN
+487 LLNYFN
-493 FLSEIYTYN
+493 YLSEIYTYN
-502 YILRLK
+502 YILRIK

-513 DQKDLCFF
+513 HQNDLCFF
-521 LYQILN
+521 LFQVLN
-527 NLFKNAIKS
+527 NLLKNIIKS

-556 NLIIKNY
+556 NLVLKNY
-563 FFKIFKEISYSLY
+563 FFKIFKEVSYSIF
-576 NTFEFFIRQELQKN
+576 NIFEFFIKPELQKN
-590 YTNLIETNLRPDFFE
+590 QSNLIENNLKPDFFE
-605 NYEKIIKEHKIN
+605 NYEKVIKEYKIN
-617 ELNNREIIRLI
+617 EIKNREIIKSI
-628 MNNVQKSVNSLK
+628 VNNINKSINSLK
-640 FYSSSNLK
+640 FYSSANLK

-660 QLLFSFDRKSLVHFV
+660 QLLFSFDRKSLVHFI

-693 NSPKSDILFSKR
+693 NSPKNDIIFTKR
-705 NNNNENCGSGV
+705 NNNTTEIIGSGV
-716 VNNIKESPPYLPEI
+716 INNIKESPPYLPEI
-730 NPKLKYTLVLD
+730 NPKFKYTLVLD

-749 FFTYINGMFFVRPFV
+749 FFTYINGMFFVRPYV
-764 YEFLNEL
+764 YEFLNTL
-771 KDYYEIV
+771 KQYYEIV

-786 YADNILNLVDSNDNL
+786 YADNILNLVDTNDNL
-801 IKYRLYRHHTT
+801 INYRLYRHHTT

-864 FDLQKI
+864 FDLEKI
-870 LRDIALFNVEDV
+870 LRDIALFGVEDV

-894 ISRNMINPYS
+894 VSRNMINPYS
-904 NIDIR
+904 SIDIR
-909 KILEITSKN
+909 KILEIINANK
-918 NSIE
+918 SIK

>member
-1 MMKKL
+1 MKKL

-14 LNNSSNN
+14 INNNANN
-21 QLSPDK
+21 QANNDNLQP
-27 LSQKNIEKE
+27 KNNEKE
-36 PKLNNSFIE
+36 PKLNNSFME

-56 NYAFL
+56 NYPFL

-77 CLNKSKLSGIKHIML
+77 GLNKSKLSGIKHIML

-97 NIYSQNMMGMQNNS
+97 NLYSQNMMGIQNNG

-138 NINLNNI
+138 NININNI

-159 FRRKIKNNNNNNNK
+159 FRRKIKNTNNK
-173 NINNITNIN
+173 SINNITNIN

-208 KKQNITSRDLANKH
+208 KKQNITSRDLINKH
-222 DTLTSNKNIFNSD
+222 DTLTSSKNFFNSD

-248 KNNILNNSNNSIMN
+248 KNSILSNNSILN
-262 NSSNNLLLQRNNN
+262 NSNNLLLQR
-275 NNNNIKIR
+275 NNNIKIR

-288 NFQKSQRLSPGHSSS
+288 SFQKNQRLGAGHSSS
-303 VEGNAKGSAL
+303 VEGSGKGNSL
-313 SIVGNIIINNNKMNS
+313 SILGNIIINNNKMNS
-328 INKNTRSN
+328 LNRNNRSN
-336 SKETNNINNI
+336 SKETNNYY
-346 NNNKMIKN
+346 NNKIPKN
-354 PLPEISLTKIEGI
+354 SLPEISLTQIEGI

-374 KYNLASSNKA
+374 KYNFASSYKG
-384 KNNKTLIEVLEEY
+384 KNKTLIEVLEEY
-397 EEIDVLDLEKINET
+397 EEIDISDLEKINET
-411 NEFLENLIEKKLD
+411 ENFLENLCEKQLE
-424 DFIIFLKIL
+424 DFGIFLKIL
-433 QTHIDIEILFN
+433 QTHLDIELLFN

-449 KAGNKNNK
+449 KNVTKNNK
-457 SNNNNLNNNTLKQKM
+457 MNNNINNNNSLKQKM
-472 QLCINNEKQYKLFNL
+472 QVCINNEKQYKLFNY

-502 YILRLK
+502 YILRMK

-513 DQKDLCFF
+513 HQKDLSFF
-521 LYQILN
+521 LYQVLN
-527 NLFKNAIKS
+527 NLLKNIFKS
-536 QICLYSSIFISLSHL
+536 QLCLYSSIFISLSHL
-551 AIFDF
+551 AIFDL
-556 NLIIKNY
+556 NLVLKNY

-576 NTFEFFIRQELQKN
+576 NIFEFFIKSELQKN
-590 YTNLIETNLRPDFFE
+590 YNNLIESNLRLDFFE
-605 NYEKIIKEHKIN
+605 NYERIIKDYKIN
-617 ELNNREIIRLI
+617 ETKNREVIKMII
-628 MNNVQKSVNSLK
+628 NNVSKSVNSLK

-660 QLLFSFDRKSLVHFV
+660 QLLFSFDRKSLVHFA

-693 NSPKSDILFSKR
+693 ILPKNDIILTKR
-705 NNNNENCGSGV
+705 NNNNSENIGSGV
-716 VNNIKESPPYLPEI
+716 INNIKESPPYLPEI
-730 NPKLKYTLVLD
+730 NPKFKYTLVLD

-749 FFTYINGMFFVRPFV
+749 FFTYINGMFFVRPYV

-771 KDYYEIV
+771 KQYYEIV

-786 YADNILNLVDSNDNL
+786 YADNILNLVDTNDNL

-864 FDLQKI
+864 FDLEKI
-870 LRDIALFNVEDV
+870 LRDIARFEVEDV
-882 RPVIEKINDYIK
+882 RPVIEKINDFIK

-909 KILEITSKN
+909 KILESINTN
-918 NSIE
+918 NIIK

>member
-6 FLKSNQLS
+6 FLKPNPPS
-14 LNNSSNN
+14 LNNSTNIQIN
-21 QLSPDK
+21 IDK
-27 LSQKNIEKE
+27 LSQKSNEKE
-36 PKLNNSFIE
+36 PKLNSSFIE
-45 NRNNITVDYSK
+45 NKNNITVDYPK
-56 NYAFL
+56 NYSFL
-61 KSPIELPKI
+61 KSPFELPKI
-70 SGTKKNY
+70 SGIKKNY
-77 CLNKSKLSGIKHIML
+77 GLNKSKINGIKHIIL

-97 NIYSQNMMGMQNNS
+97 NIYSQNMMGIQNNNN
-111 GNKFLRRDKTHSI
+111 NKFLRRDKTHSM
-124 LIKEEDSDNDLTND
+124 LIKEEDNDNDATND
-138 NINLNNI
+138 NINLSNI
-145 SLNNIYKNNGDMAL
+145 SLNNIYKNNDEMSL
-159 FRRKIKNNNNNNNK
+159 LRRKIKNNSSK

-222 DTLTSNKNIFNSD
+222 DTLTSNKNIFNSN

-241 LSNINSN
+241 LSNISPN
-248 KNNILNNSNNSIMN
+248 KNNILNNSNIIN
-262 NSSNNLLLQRNNN
+262 NNNNNLLLQR
-275 NNNNIKIR
+275 NNNIKIR

-288 NFQKSQRLSPGHSSS
+288 SFQKSQRLGPGHAPYL
-303 VEGNAKGSAL
+303 EGNGKTNSL
-313 SIVGNIIINNNKMNS
+313 SIVGNIIINNNKINS
-328 INKNTRSN
+328 INKNSRAN
-336 SKETNNINNI
+336 SKETNNNI
-346 NNNKMIKN
+346 YNNNKISKN
-354 PLPEISLTKIEGI
+354 SLPEISLTQIEGI
-367 NKKIIED
+367 NKKIIEE
-374 KYNLASSNKA
+374 KYNLVSSNKG
-384 KNNKTLIEVLEEY
+384 KNKTLIEVLEEY
-397 EEIDVLDLEKINET
+397 EEIDIIDLEKINDT
-411 NEFLENLIEKKLD
+411 NEFLENLCEKKME
-424 DFIIFLKIL
+424 DFGNILKII
-433 QTHIDIEILFN
+433 QTHLDIEILLN

-449 KAGNKNNK
+449 KTGNKINKLNNTG
-457 SNNNNLNNNTLKQKM
+457 NNTLKQKM
-472 QLCINNEKQYKLFNL
+472 QLCMNNEKQYKLFNL

-493 FLSEIYTYN
+493 FLSEIYTN
-502 YILRLK
+502 NFILRMK
-508 YLQKE
+508 YLLKE
-513 DQKDLCFF
+513 NQNDLSFF
-521 LYQILN
+521 LFQVLN
-527 NLFKNAIKS
+527 NLFKNIIKS

-556 NLIIKNY
+556 NLVIKNY

>member
-14 LNNSSNN
+14 LNNNSNN
-21 QLSPDK
+21 QISSDK
-27 LSQKNIEKE
+27 VPLKNNEKDQ
-36 PKLNNSFIE
+36 KLNNSFLE

-56 NYAFL
+56 NYPFL

-77 CLNKSKLSGIKHIML
+77 GLNKSKISGIKHIML

-97 NIYSQNMMGMQNNS
+97 NIYSQNMMAMPNN
-111 GNKFLRRDKTHSI
+111 GNKFLKRDKTHSI

-138 NINLNNI
+138 NINLNNV
-145 SLNNIYKNNGDMAL
+145 SLNNIYKNNNADMAL
-159 FRRKIKNNNNNNNK
+159 FKRKIKNNINK

-208 KKQNITSRDLANKH
+208 KKQNITSRDLVNKH
-222 DTLTSNKNIFNSD
+222 DTLTSNKNVFNSD

-241 LSNINSN
+241 LSNLNSS
-248 KNNILNNSNNSIMN
+248 KNTILSNNSIMN
-262 NSSNNLLLQRNNN
+262 NNNLLLQRND
-275 NNNNIKIR
+275 NIKIR

-288 NFQKSQRLSPGHSSS
+288 SFQKNQRLGAGHSSS
-303 VEGNAKGSAL
+303 VEGNGKGNAL

-328 INKNTRSN
+328 INRNSRSN
-336 SKETNNINNI
+336 SKETNNYS
-346 NNNKMIKN
+346 NNKVSKN
-354 PLPEISLTKIEGI
+354 SLPEISLTQIEGI
-367 NKKIIED
+367 NKKIIDD
-374 KYNLASSNKA
+374 KYNNFASSNKG
-384 KNNKTLIEVLEEY
+384 KNKTLIEVLEEY
-397 EEIDVLDLEKINET
+397 EEIDINDLEKINET
-411 NEFLENLIEKKLD
+411 NEFLENLCEKNLE
-424 DFIIFLKIL
+424 DFGIFLKIL
-433 QTHIDIEILFN
+433 QTHLDIEILFN
-444 SLNIK
+444 NLNIK
-449 KAGNKNNK
+449 KNVIKNSK
-457 SNNNNLNNNTLKQKM
+457 SNNSINGNNTLKQKM
-472 QLCINNEKQYKLFNL
+472 QICMNNEKQYKLFNL

-493 FLSEIYTYN
+493 YLSEIYTYN
-502 YILRLK
+502 YILRIK

-513 DQKDLCFF
+513 HQNDLCFF
-521 LYQILN
+521 LFQVLN
-527 NLFKNAIKS
+527 NLLKNIIKS

-556 NLIIKNY
+556 NLVLKNY
-563 FFKIFKEISYSLY
+563 FFKIFKEVSYSIF
-576 NTFEFFIRQELQKN
+576 NIFEIFIKPELQKKHS
-590 YTNLIETNLRPDFFE
+590 NLIENNLKPDFFE
-605 NYEKIIKEHKIN
+605 NYEKVIKEYKIN
-617 ELNNREIIRLI
+617 EIKNREIIKSI
-628 MNNVQKSVNSLK
+628 VNNINKSINSLK
-640 FYSSSNLK
+640 FYSSANLK

-660 QLLFSFDRKSLVHFV
+660 QLLFSFDRKSLVHFI

-693 NSPKSDILFSKR
+693 NSPKNDIIFTKR
-705 NNNNENCGSGV
+705 NNNTNEIIGSGV
-716 VNNIKESPPYLPEI
+716 INNIKESPPYLPEI
-730 NPKLKYTLVLD
+730 NPKFKYTLVLD

-749 FFTYINGMFFVRPFV
+749 FFTYINGMFFVRPYV
-764 YEFLNEL
+764 YEFLNTL
-771 KDYYEIV
+771 KQYYEIV

-786 YADNILNLVDSNDNL
+786 YADNILNLVDTNDNL
-801 IKYRLYRHHTT
+801 INYRLYRHHTT
-812 IMGCNV
+812 IMGFNV

-823 RLGRDMSKIII
+823 RLGRDMRKIII

-864 FDLQKI
+864 FDLEKI
-870 LRDIALFNVEDV
+870 LRDIALFGVEDV

-894 ISRNMINPYS
+894 VSRNMINPYS
-904 NIDIR
+904 SIDIR
-909 KILEITSKN
+909 KILEIINANK
-918 NSIE
+918 SIK

>member
-14 LNNSSNN
+14 LNNNSNN
-21 QLSPDK
+21 QISSDK
-27 LSQKNIEKE
+27 VPLKNNEKDQ
-36 PKLNNSFIE
+36 KLNNSFLE

-56 NYAFL
+56 NYPFL

-77 CLNKSKLSGIKHIML
+77 GLNKSKISGIKHIML

-97 NIYSQNMMGMQNNS
+97 NIYSQNMMAMPNN
-111 GNKFLRRDKTHSI
+111 GNKFLKRDKTHSI

-138 NINLNNI
+138 NINLNNV
-145 SLNNIYKNNGDMAL
+145 SLNNIYKNNNADMAL
-159 FRRKIKNNNNNNNK
+159 FKRKIKNNINK

-208 KKQNITSRDLANKH
+208 KKQNITSRDLVNKH
-222 DTLTSNKNIFNSD
+222 DTLTSNKNVFNSD

-241 LSNINSN
+241 LSNLNSS
-248 KNNILNNSNNSIMN
+248 KNTILSNNSIMN
-262 NSSNNLLLQRNNN
+262 NNNLLLQR
-275 NNNNIKIR
+275 NNNIKIR

-288 NFQKSQRLSPGHSSS
+288 SFQKNQRLGAGHSSS
-303 VEGNAKGSAL
+303 VEGNGKGNAL

-328 INKNTRSN
+328 INRNSRSN
-336 SKETNNINNI
+336 SKETNNYS
-346 NNNKMIKN
+346 NNKVSKN
-354 PLPEISLTKIEGI
+354 SLPEISLTQIEGI
-367 NKKIIED
+367 NKKIIDD
-374 KYNLASSNKA
+374 KYNNFASSNKG
-384 KNNKTLIEVLEEY
+384 KNKTLIEVLEEY
-397 EEIDVLDLEKINET
+397 EEIDINDLEKINET
-411 NEFLENLIEKKLD
+411 NEFLENLCEKNLE
-424 DFIIFLKIL
+424 DFGIFLKIL
-433 QTHIDIEILFN
+433 QTHLDIEILFN
-444 SLNIK
+444 NLNIK
-449 KAGNKNNK
+449 KNVIKNSK
-457 SNNNNLNNNTLKQKM
+457 SNNSINGNNTLKQKM
-472 QLCINNEKQYKLFNL
+472 QICMNNEKQYKLFNL

-493 FLSEIYTYN
+493 YLSEIYTYN
-502 YILRLK
+502 YILRIK

-513 DQKDLCFF
+513 HQNDLCFF
-521 LYQILN
+521 LFQVLN
-527 NLFKNAIKS
+527 NLLKNIIKS

-556 NLIIKNY
+556 NLVLKNY
-563 FFKIFKEISYSLY
+563 FFKIFKEVSYSIF
-576 NTFEFFIRQELQKN
+576 NIFEIFIKPELQKKHS
-590 YTNLIETNLRPDFFE
+590 NLIENNLKPDFFE
-605 NYEKIIKEHKIN
+605 NYEKVIKEYKIN
-617 ELNNREIIRLI
+617 EIKNREIIKSI
-628 MNNVQKSVNSLK
+628 VNNINKSINSLK
-640 FYSSSNLK
+640 FYSSANLK

-660 QLLFSFDRKSLVHFV
+660 QLLFSFDRKSLVHFI

-693 NSPKSDILFSKR
+693 NSPKNDIIFTKR
-705 NNNNENCGSGV
+705 NNNTNEIIGSGV
-716 VNNIKESPPYLPEI
+716 INNIKESPPYLPEI
-730 NPKLKYTLVLD
+730 NPKFKYTLVLD

-749 FFTYINGMFFVRPFV
+749 FFTYINGMFFVRPYV
-764 YEFLNEL
+764 YEFLNTL
-771 KDYYEIV
+771 KQYYEIV

-786 YADNILNLVDSNDNL
+786 YADNILNLVDTNDNL
-801 IKYRLYRHHTT
+801 INYRLYRHHTT
-812 IMGCNV
+812 IMGFNV

-823 RLGRDMSKIII
+823 RLGRDMRKIII

-864 FDLQKI
+864 FDLEKI
-870 LRDIALFNVEDV
+870 LRDIALFGVEDV

-894 ISRNMINPYS
+894 VSRNMINPYS
-904 NIDIR
+904 SIDIR
-909 KILEITSKN
+909 KILEIINANK
-918 NSIE
+918 SIK

>member
-6 FLKSNQLS
+6 FLKPNQLS
-14 LNNSSNN
+14 INNNTNN
-21 QLSPDK
+21 QMNMDK
-27 LSQKNIEKE
+27 LPQKNIEKE
-36 PKLNNSFIE
+36 TKLNSSFIE
-45 NRNNITVDYSK
+45 NKNNITVDYSK
-56 NYAFL
+56 NYSFL

-77 CLNKSKLSGIKHIML
+77 GLNKSKLSGIKHIML

-97 NIYSQNMMGMQNNS
+97 NIYSQNIMGIQNNAA
-111 GNKFLRRDKTHSI
+111 NKFLKRDKTHSI
-124 LIKEEDSDNDLTND
+124 LIKEEDSDNDITND
-138 NINLNNI
+138 NININNI
-145 SLNNIYKNNGDMAL
+145 SFNNIYRNNGELSL
-159 FRRKIKNNNNNNNK
+159 FRRKIKNNSNK

-182 IHIHSNENQI
+182 IHIHSNENEI

-241 LSNINSN
+241 LSNINPNKNIIQNNNSN
-248 KNNILNNSNNSIMN
+248 IMNRSNNNILLQKNNAV
-262 NSSNNLLLQRNNN
+262 
-275 NNNNIKIR
+275 KIR

-288 NFQKSQRLSPGHSSS
+288 SFVKGQRLSPGHSSS
-303 VEGNAKGSAL
+303 VEGNNKGSAL
-313 SIVGNIIINNNKMNS
+313 SIVGNIIVNNGKMNS
-328 INKNTRSN
+328 LNRNNRSN
-336 SKETNNINNI
+336 SKETNNYYIN
-346 NNNKMIKN
+346 KVAKN
-354 PLPEISLTKIEGI
+354 SLPEISLTQIEGI
-367 NKKIIED
+367 NKKIIEE
-374 KYNLASSNKA
+374 KYNLASSNKG
-384 KNNKTLIEVLEEY
+384 KNRTLIEVLEEY
-397 EEIDVLDLEKINET
+397 EEIDILDLEKINET
-411 NEFLENLIEKKLD
+411 TEFLENLSEKKLE
-424 DFIIFLKIL
+424 DFGIFLKML
-433 QTHIDIEILFN
+433 QTHLDIEILLN
-444 SLNIK
+444 NLNIK
-449 KAGNKNNK
+449 KTGNKNNK
-457 SNNNNLNNNTLKQKM
+457 MTNNNSNNNLKQKM
-472 QLCINNEKQYKLFNL
+472 QLCMNNEKQYKFFNL
-487 LINYFN
+487 LLNYFN
-493 FLSEIYTYN
+493 CLSEIYTYN
-502 YILRLK
+502 YILRIK
-508 YLQKE
+508 YLE
-513 DQKDLCFF
+513 REHQKDLCFF
-521 LYQILN
+521 SFQILN

-536 QICLYSSIFISLSHL
+536 QICLYSSMLISISHL

-556 NLIIKNY
+556 NLVIKNY
-563 FFKIFKEISYSLY
+563 FFKIFKEISYTLY
-576 NTFEFFIRQELQKN
+576 NIFEYFIKGELQKN
-590 YTNLIETNLRPDFFE
+590 HTNLIETNLHPDFFE
-605 NYEKIIKEHKIN
+605 NYEKVMKEHKIN
-617 ELNNREIIRLI
+617 DLKNREIIKAI
-628 MNNVQKSVNSLK
+628 VNNITKSVNSLK

-660 QLLFSFDRKSLVHFV
+660 QLLFSFDRKTLVHFV

-681 ILYEQLE
+681 ILYEQIEL
-688 ANKKN
+688 NKK
-693 NSPKSDILFSKR
+693 SLLPKNEPLYSKR
-705 NNNNENCGSGV
+705 GNNNNNTIENYGSGV
-716 VNNIKESPPYLPEI
+716 MNNIKESPPYLPEI
-730 NPKLKYTLVLD
+730 NPKFKYTLVLD

-749 FFTYINGMFFVRPFV
+749 FFTYINGMFFVRPYV

-771 KDYYEIV
+771 KNYYEIV

-864 FDLQKI
+864 YDLEKI
-870 LRDIALFNVEDV
+870 LRDIALFEVEDV
-882 RPVIEKINDYIK
+882 RPVIEKINDFIK

-909 KILEITSKN
+909 KILENI
-918 NSIE
+918 NSNKVIK

>member
-1 MMKKL
+1 MKKL

-14 LNNSSNN
+14 LNNNTNN
-21 QLSPDK
+21 QVNAEKVPL
-27 LSQKNIEKE
+27 KNNEKE
-36 PKLNNSFIE
+36 PKLNNSFME
-45 NRNNITVDYSK
+45 NKNNITVDYSK
-56 NYAFL
+56 NYPFL

-77 CLNKSKLSGIKHIML
+77 GLNKTKLSGIKHIML

-97 NIYSQNMMGMQNNS
+97 NIYSQNMMGMQNNG

-124 LIKEEDSDNDLTND
+124 LIKEEDSDNDVTND
-138 NINLNNI
+138 NININNI
-145 SLNNIYKNNGDMAL
+145 SLNNIYKNNGDISL
-159 FRRKIKNNNNNNNK
+159 FRRKIKSNSNK

-208 KKQNITSRDLANKH
+208 KKQNITSRDLVNKH

-241 LSNINSN
+241 LSNVNSSKN
-248 KNNILNNSNNSIMN
+248 SILSNNNILNNSNN
-262 NSSNNLLLQRNNN
+262 LLLQR
-275 NNNNIKIR
+275 NNNIKIR

-288 NFQKSQRLSPGHSSS
+288 NFQKNQRLGAGHSSS
-303 VEGNAKGSAL
+303 VEGNGKGNAL
-313 SIVGNIIINNNKMNS
+313 SIVGNIIVNNNKMNS
-328 INKNTRSN
+328 LNRNNRSN
-336 SKETNNINNI
+336 SKDVNNYYN
-346 NNNKMIKN
+346 NNNKIAKN
-354 PLPEISLTKIEGI
+354 SLPEISLTQIEGI
-367 NKKIIED
+367 NKKIIEE
-374 KYNLASSNKA
+374 KYNFASSNKS
-384 KNNKTLIEVLEEY
+384 KNRTLIEVLEEY
-397 EEIDVLDLEKINET
+397 EEIDIVDLEKINET
-411 NEFLENLIEKKLD
+411 NEFLDSLCEKKTE
-424 DFIIFLKIL
+424 DFGIFLKIL
-433 QTHIDIEILFN
+433 QNHLDIEILFN

-449 KAGNKNNK
+449 KNVNKNNK
-457 SNNNNLNNNTLKQKM
+457 MSNNNISNNNSLKQKM
-472 QLCINNEKQYKLFNL
+472 QICMNNEKQYKLFNF

-493 FLSEIYTYN
+493 LLSELYTNN
-502 YILRLK
+502 YILRIK

-513 DQKDLCFF
+513 HQNDLCFF
-521 LYQILN
+521 QFQVLN
-527 NLFKNAIKS
+527 NLLKNIIKT

-556 NLIIKNY
+556 NLVVKNY
-563 FFKIFKEISYSLY
+563 FYKIFKEISYSIY
-576 NTFEFFIRQELQKN
+576 NIFEVFIKPELQKKFN
-590 YTNLIETNLRPDFFE
+590 NLVESNLRPDFLE
-605 NYEKIIKEHKIN
+605 SYEKIMKEYKVN
-617 ELNNREIIRLI
+617 ESKNREIIKLI
-628 MNNVQKSVNSLK
+628 INNVSKSVNSLK

-660 QLLFSFDRKSLVHFV
+660 QLLFSFDRKSLVHFT

-688 ANKKN
+688 ANRKN
-693 NSPKSDILFSKR
+693 LMPKNDILFTKR
-705 NNNNENCGSGV
+705 NTNTENIGSGV
-716 VNNIKESPPYLPEI
+716 VNNIKETPPYLPDI
-730 NPKLKYTLVLD
+730 NPKFKYTLVLD

-749 FFTYINGMFFVRPFV
+749 FFTYINGMFFVRPYV

-771 KDYYEIV
+771 SKYYEIV

-786 YADNILNLVDSNDNL
+786 YADNILNLVDTNDNL

-823 RLGRDMSKIII
+823 RLGRDMSRIII

-864 FDLQKI
+864 FDLEKI
-870 LRDIALFNVEDV
+870 LRDIALFEVEDV

-904 NIDIR
+904 NINIR
-909 KILEITSKN
+909 KILETISTNKT
-918 NSIE
+918 IK

>member
-1 MMKKL
+1 MKKI

-14 LNNSSNN
+14 LNNNTNN
-21 QLSPDK
+21 QISLEKTPPKS
-27 LSQKNIEKE
+27 NEKE
-36 PKLNNSFIE
+36 TKLNNSLIE

-56 NYAFL
+56 NYPFF

-70 SGTKKNY
+70 SGTKKNNG
-77 CLNKSKLSGIKHIML
+77 LNKSKLSGIRHIML

-97 NIYSQNMMGMQNNS
+97 NIYSQNMMGIQNNG

-124 LIKEEDSDNDLTND
+124 LIKEEDSDNDITND
-138 NINLNNI
+138 NINAGNI
-145 SLNNIYKNNGDMAL
+145 SLNNIYKNNGDIAL
-159 FRRKIKNNNNNNNK
+159 FRKKIKSNSNK

-208 KKQNITSRDLANKH
+208 KKQNITSRDLVNKH

-241 LSNINSN
+241 LSNINLNKNGIVSN
-248 KNNILNNSNNSIMN
+248 NNILNN
-262 NSSNNLLLQRNNN
+262 NLLIQR
-275 NNNNIKIR
+275 NNNIKIR

-288 NFQKSQRLSPGHSSS
+288 NFQKSQRLGAGHSSS
-303 VEGNAKGSAL
+303 VEGNAKGNAL
-313 SIVGNIIINNNKMNS
+313 SIVGNIIVNNNKMNS
-328 INKNTRSN
+328 LNRNNRLS
-336 SKETNNINNI
+336 SKETNNIY
-346 NNNKMIKN
+346 NNKISKN
-354 PLPEISLTKIEGI
+354 SLPEISLTQIEGI
-367 NKKIIED
+367 NKKIIEE
-374 KYNLASSNKA
+374 KYNFGNSNKG
-384 KNNKTLIEVLEEY
+384 KNKTLIEVLEEY
-397 EEIDVLDLEKINET
+397 EEIDIVDLEKINEI
-411 NEFLENLIEKKLD
+411 NEFMENLSEKKLD
-424 DFIIFLKIL
+424 DFGLFLKII
-433 QTHIDIEILFN
+433 QTHLDIEILFN
-444 SLNIK
+444 GLNIK
-449 KAGNKNNK
+449 KTAMKNNK
-457 SNNNNLNNNTLKQKM
+457 INNLSNNNNSLKQKM
-472 QLCINNEKQYKLFNL
+472 QICMNNEKQYKLFNY
-487 LINYFN
+487 LINFFN
-493 FLSEIYTYN
+493 YLSEIYTYN
-502 YILRLK
+502 YILRIK

-513 DQKDLCFF
+513 HQNDLCFF
-521 LYQILN
+521 RFQILN
-527 NLFKNAIKS
+527 NLLKNIIKN

-556 NLIIKNY
+556 NLVLKNY

-576 NTFEFFIRQELQKN
+576 NIFETFIKQELQKN
-590 YTNLIETNLRPDFFE
+590 YSKLIEDNLRPDFFE

-617 ELNNREIIRLI
+617 EIKNREIIKI
-628 MNNVQKSVNSLK
+628 IIHNVSKSVNSLK
-640 FYSSSNLK
+640 FYFSANLK

-660 QLLFSFDRKSLVHFV
+660 QLLFSFDRKSLVHFT

-693 NSPKSDILFSKR
+693 ISPKNDILLSKR
-705 NNNNENCGSGV
+705 NINGMENGGSGV
-716 VNNIKESPPYLPEI
+716 VNNIKESPPYLPDI
-730 NPKLKYTLVLD
+730 NPKFKYTLVLD

-749 FFTYINGMFFVRPFV
+749 FFTYINGMFFVRPYV

-771 KDYYEIV
+771 KQYYEIV
-778 TFTAGTKD
+778 TFTAGTKE
-786 YADNILNLVDSNDNL
+786 YADNILNLVDTNDNL

-864 FDLQKI
+864 FDLEKI
-870 LRDIALFNVEDV
+870 LRDIAFYEVQDV

-894 ISRNMINPYS
+894 ISRNMINPYA

-909 KILEITSKN
+909 KILETISPNK
-918 NSIE
+918 SIK

>member
-6 FLKSNQLS
+6 FLKSNPLS
-14 LNNSSNN
+14 LNNNSNN
-21 QLSPDK
+21 PVNIDK
-27 LSQKNIEKE
+27 IPLKNNEKE
-36 PKLNNSFIE
+36 PKLNNSFLE
-45 NRNNITVDYSK
+45 NRNNITVDFSK
-56 NYAFL
+56 NYPLF

-77 CLNKSKLSGIKHIML
+77 GLNKSKLSGIKHIIL

-97 NIYSQNMMGMQNNS
+97 NIYSQNMMAMPSSG
-111 GNKFLRRDKTHSI
+111 GNKFLRRDKTHSM

-138 NINLNNI
+138 NININNI

-159 FRRKIKNNNNNNNK
+159 FKRKIKNNSNK

-208 KKQNITSRDLANKH
+208 KKQNITSRDLVNKH

-241 LSNINSN
+241 LSNLNPS
-248 KNNILNNSNNSIMN
+248 KNTILNNNNNSILN

-275 NNNNIKIR
+275 VNIR

-288 NFQKSQRLSPGHSSS
+288 NFQKNQRIGAGHSSS
-303 VEGNAKGSAL
+303 VEANGKGNAL
-313 SIVGNIIINNNKMNS
+313 SIVGNIIINNNKINS
-328 INKNTRSN
+328 LNRNNRSN
-336 SKETNNINNI
+336 SKETNNYY
-346 NNNKMIKN
+346 NNKVAKN
-354 PLPEISLTKIEGI
+354 SLPEISLTQIEGI
-367 NKKIIED
+367 NKKIIEE
-374 KYNLASSNKA
+374 KYNFAASNKG
-384 KNNKTLIEVLEEY
+384 KNKTLIEVLEEY
-397 EEIDVLDLEKINET
+397 EEIDIVDLEKINDI
-411 NEFLENLIEKKLD
+411 NEFLQNLSDKKLEE
-424 DFIIFLKIL
+424 FGIFLKII
-433 QTHIDIEILFN
+433 QTHLDIELLFN

-449 KAGNKNNK
+449 KTGIKNYKNN
-457 SNNNNLNNNTLKQKM
+457 SNNFNNNNNSLKQKM
-472 QLCINNEKQYKLFNL
+472 QICISNDKQYRLFNL
-487 LINYFN
+487 LLNYFN
-493 FLSEIYTYN
+493 LLSDIYTYN
-502 YILRLK
+502 YITRIK

-513 DQKDLCFF
+513 LQNDMCFF
-521 LYQILN
+521 QFQILN
-527 NLFKNAIKS
+527 NLFKNCIKT

-556 NLIIKNY
+556 NLVLKNY
-563 FFKIFKEISYSLY
+563 FFKIFKEVSYSLY
-576 NTFEFFIRQELQKN
+576 NIFEFFIKQELQKN
-590 YTNLIETNLRPDFFE
+590 YSNLIENNLRPDFFE
-605 NYEKIIKEHKIN
+605 NYDKVIKEYKIT
-617 ELNNREIIRLI
+617 ETKNREIIKI
-628 MNNVQKSVNSLK
+628 IINNINKVVNSLK

-660 QLLFSFDRKSLVHFV
+660 QLLFSFERKSLIHFA
-675 EIFLKT
+675 EIFLRT

-688 ANKKN
+688 ANRKIN
-693 NSPKSDILFSKR
+693 LNKSDILFTKR
-705 NNNNENCGSGV
+705 NNNNNNNNEIMGSGII
-716 VNNIKESPPYLPEI
+716 NNIKESPPYLPEI
-730 NPKLKYTLVLD
+730 NPKFKYTLVLD

-749 FFTYINGMFFVRPFV
+749 FFTYINGMFFVRPYV

-771 KDYYEIV
+771 NKYYEIV

-786 YADNILNLVDSNDNL
+786 YADNILNLLDTNDNL

-864 FDLQKI
+864 FDLEKI
-870 LRDIALFNVEDV
+870 LKDIAMFEVDDV

-904 NIDIR
+904 CIDIR
-909 KILEITSKN
+909 KILETINTNK
-918 NSIE
+918 IVK

>member
-6 FLKSNQLS
+6 FLKSNQLP
-14 LNNSSNN
+14 LNNNANN
-21 QLSPDK
+21 QMNPEK
-27 LSQKNIEKE
+27 LSQKNNEKE

-77 CLNKSKLSGIKHIML
+77 CLNKSKLNGIKHIML

-97 NIYSQNMMGMQNNS
+97 NIYSQNMMGIQNNS
-111 GNKFLRRDKTHSI
+111 GNKFLRRDKTHSM

-145 SLNNIYKNNGDMAL
+145 SLNNIYKNNGDVSL
-159 FRRKIKNNNNNNNK
+159 FRRKIKNNNSNK

-241 LSNINSN
+241 LSNVNSN

-262 NSSNNLLLQRNNN
+262 NSSNNLLLQRNN

-328 INKNTRSN
+328 LNKNARSN
-336 SKETNNINNI
+336 SKETNNINN
-346 NNNKMIKN
+346 NNKMAKN
-354 PLPEISLTKIEGI
+354 PLPEISLTQIEGI

-374 KYNLASSNKA
+374 KYNLASSNKG

-411 NEFLENLIEKKLD
+411 NEFLENLCEKKLD
-424 DFIIFLKIL
+424 DFCLFLKIL
-433 QTHIDIEILFN
+433 QTHLDIEILFN
-444 SLNIK
+444 NLNIK
-449 KAGNKNNK
+449 KTGNKNNK
-457 SNNNNLNNNTLKQKM
+457 SNNSNLNNNSLKQKM

-487 LINYFN
+487 LVNYFN

-521 LYQILN
+521 LYQVLN

-556 NLIIKNY
+556 NLVIKNY

-576 NTFEFFIRQELQKN
+576 NIFEFFIKPELQKKYN
-590 YTNLIETNLRPDFFE
+590 NLIETNLSPDFFE
-605 NYEKIIKEHKIN
+605 NYEKIIKEHKITEMKN
-617 ELNNREIIRLI
+617 KEIIKMI
-628 MNNVQKSVNSLK
+628 VNNITKSINSLK

-660 QLLFSFDRKSLVHFV
+660 QLLFSFDRKSLVHFT

-693 NSPKSDILFSKR
+693 NSPKNEILFSKR
-705 NNNNENCGSGV
+705 NNTVENYGSGV
-716 VNNIKESPPYLPEI
+716 INNIKETPPYLPEI
-730 NPKLKYTLVLD
+730 NPKFKYTLVLD

-749 FFTYINGMFFVRPFV
+749 FFTYINGMFFVRPYV

-771 KDYYEIV
+771 KNYYEIV
-778 TFTAGTKD
+778 TFTAGTKE
-786 YADNILNLVDSNDNL
+786 YADNILNLVDINDNL

-812 IMGCNV
+812 IMGMNV

-870 LRDIALFNVEDV
+870 LRDIAIFNVDDV
-882 RPVIEKINDYIK
+882 RPIIEKINDYIK
-894 ISRNMINPYS
+894 ISRNIINPYS

-909 KILEITSKN
+909 KILEIISTNKN
-918 NSIE
+918 VK

>member
-14 LNNSSNN
+14 LNNNSNN
-21 QLSPDK
+21 QISSDK
-27 LSQKNIEKE
+27 VPLKNNEKDQ
-36 PKLNNSFIE
+36 KLNNSFLE

-56 NYAFL
+56 NYPFL

-77 CLNKSKLSGIKHIML
+77 GLNKSKISGIKHIML

-97 NIYSQNMMGMQNNS
+97 NIYSQNMMAMPNN
-111 GNKFLRRDKTHSI
+111 GNKFLKRDKTHSI

-138 NINLNNI
+138 NINLNNV
-145 SLNNIYKNNGDMAL
+145 SLNNIYKNNNVDMAL
-159 FRRKIKNNNNNNNK
+159 FKRKIKNNINK

-208 KKQNITSRDLANKH
+208 KKQNITSRDLVNKH
-222 DTLTSNKNIFNSD
+222 DTLTSNKNVFNSD

-241 LSNINSN
+241 LSNLNSS
-248 KNNILNNSNNSIMN
+248 KNTILSNNSIMN
-262 NSSNNLLLQRNNN
+262 NNNLLLQR
-275 NNNNIKIR
+275 NNNIKIR

-288 NFQKSQRLSPGHSSS
+288 NFQKNQRLGAGHSSS
-303 VEGNAKGSAL
+303 VEGNGKGNAL

-328 INKNTRSN
+328 INRNSRSN
-336 SKETNNINNI
+336 SKETNNYS
-346 NNNKMIKN
+346 NNKVSKN
-354 PLPEISLTKIEGI
+354 SLPEISLTQIEGI
-367 NKKIIED
+367 NKKIIDD
-374 KYNLASSNKA
+374 KYNNFASSNKG
-384 KNNKTLIEVLEEY
+384 KNKTLIEVLEEY
-397 EEIDVLDLEKINET
+397 EEIDINDLEKINET
-411 NEFLENLIEKKLD
+411 NEFLENLCEKNLE
-424 DFIIFLKIL
+424 DFGIFLKIL
-433 QTHIDIEILFN
+433 QTHLDIEILFN
-444 SLNIK
+444 NLNIK
-449 KAGNKNNK
+449 KNVIKNSK
-457 SNNNNLNNNTLKQKM
+457 SNNSINGNNTLKQKM
-472 QLCINNEKQYKLFNL
+472 QICMNNEKQYKLFNL

-493 FLSEIYTYN
+493 YLSEIYTYN
-502 YILRLK
+502 YILRIK

-513 DQKDLCFF
+513 HQNDLCFF
-521 LYQILN
+521 LFQVLN
-527 NLFKNAIKS
+527 NLLKNIIKS

-556 NLIIKNY
+556 NLVLKNY
-563 FFKIFKEISYSLY
+563 FFKIFKEVSYSIF
-576 NTFEFFIRQELQKN
+576 NIFDIFIKPELQKKHS
-590 YTNLIETNLRPDFFE
+590 NLIENNLKPDFFE
-605 NYEKIIKEHKIN
+605 NYEKVIKEYKIN
-617 ELNNREIIRLI
+617 EIKNREIIKSI
-628 MNNVQKSVNSLK
+628 VNNINKSINSLK
-640 FYSSSNLK
+640 FYSSANLK

-660 QLLFSFDRKSLVHFV
+660 QLLFSFDRKSLVHFI

-693 NSPKSDILFSKR
+693 NSPKNDIIFTKR
-705 NNNNENCGSGV
+705 NNNTNEIIGSGV
-716 VNNIKESPPYLPEI
+716 INNIKESPPYLPEI
-730 NPKLKYTLVLD
+730 NPKFKYTLVLD

-749 FFTYINGMFFVRPFV
+749 FFTYINGMFFVRPYV
-764 YEFLNEL
+764 YEFLNTL
-771 KDYYEIV
+771 KQYYEIV

-786 YADNILNLVDSNDNL
+786 YADNILNLVDTNDNL
-801 IKYRLYRHHTT
+801 INYRLYRHHTT
-812 IMGCNV
+812 IMGFNV

-823 RLGRDMSKIII
+823 RLGRDMRKIII

-864 FDLQKI
+864 FDLEKI
-870 LRDIALFNVEDV
+870 LRDIALFGVEDV

-894 ISRNMINPYS
+894 VSRNMINRYS
-904 NIDIR
+904 SIDIR
-909 KILEITSKN
+909 KILEIINANK
-918 NSIE
+918 SIK

>member
-1 MMKKL
+1 MMAMP
-6 FLKSNQLS
+6 
-14 LNNSSNN
+14 SS
-21 QLSPDK
+21 
-27 LSQKNIEKE
+27 
-36 PKLNNSFIE
+36 
-45 NRNNITVDYSK
+45 
-56 NYAFL
+56 
-61 KSPIELPKI
+61 
-70 SGTKKNY
+70 G
-77 CLNKSKLSGIKHIML
+77 
-92 SNSSK
+92 
-97 NIYSQNMMGMQNNS
+97 
-111 GNKFLRRDKTHSI
+111 GNKFLRRDKTHSM

-138 NINLNNI
+138 NININNI

-159 FRRKIKNNNNNNNK
+159 FKRKIKNNSNK

-208 KKQNITSRDLANKH
+208 KKQNITSRDLVNKH

-241 LSNINSN
+241 LSNLNPS
-248 KNNILNNSNNSIMN
+248 KNTILNNNNNSILN

-275 NNNNIKIR
+275 VNIR

-288 NFQKSQRLSPGHSSS
+288 NFQKNQRIGAGHSSS
-303 VEGNAKGSAL
+303 VEANGKGNAL
-313 SIVGNIIINNNKMNS
+313 SIVGNIIINNNKINS
-328 INKNTRSN
+328 LNRNNRSN
-336 SKETNNINNI
+336 SKETNNYY
-346 NNNKMIKN
+346 NNKVAKN
-354 PLPEISLTKIEGI
+354 SLPEISLTQIEGI
-367 NKKIIED
+367 NKKIIEE
-374 KYNLASSNKA
+374 KYNFAASNKG
-384 KNNKTLIEVLEEY
+384 KNKTLIEVLEEY
-397 EEIDVLDLEKINET
+397 EEIDIVDLEKINDI
-411 NEFLENLIEKKLD
+411 NEFLQNLGDKKLEE
-424 DFIIFLKIL
+424 FGIFLKII
-433 QTHIDIEILFN
+433 QTHLDIELLFN

-449 KAGNKNNK
+449 KTGIKNYKNN
-457 SNNNNLNNNTLKQKM
+457 SNNFNNNNNSLKQKM
-472 QLCINNEKQYKLFNL
+472 QICISNDKQYRLFNL
-487 LINYFN
+487 LLNYFN
-493 FLSEIYTYN
+493 LLSDIYTYN
-502 YILRLK
+502 YITRIK

-513 DQKDLCFF
+513 LQNDMCFF
-521 LYQILN
+521 QFQILN
-527 NLFKNAIKS
+527 NLFKNCIKT

-556 NLIIKNY
+556 NLVLKNY
-563 FFKIFKEISYSLY
+563 FFKIFKEVSYSLY
-576 NTFEFFIRQELQKN
+576 NIFEFFIKQELQKN
-590 YTNLIETNLRPDFFE
+590 YSNLIENNLRPDFFE
-605 NYEKIIKEHKIN
+605 NYDKVIKEYKIT
-617 ELNNREIIRLI
+617 ETKNREIIKI
-628 MNNVQKSVNSLK
+628 IINNINKVVNSLK

-660 QLLFSFDRKSLVHFV
+660 QLLFSFERKSLIHFA
-675 EIFLKT
+675 EIFLRT

-688 ANKKN
+688 ANRKIN
-693 NSPKSDILFSKR
+693 LNKSDILFTKR
-705 NNNNENCGSGV
+705 NNNNNNNEIMGSGII
-716 VNNIKESPPYLPEI
+716 NNIKESPPYLPEI
-730 NPKLKYTLVLD
+730 NPKFKYTLVLD

-749 FFTYINGMFFVRPFV
+749 FFTYINGMFFVRPYV

-771 KDYYEIV
+771 NKYYEIV

-786 YADNILNLVDSNDNL
+786 YADNILNLLDTNDNL

-864 FDLQKI
+864 FDLEKI
-870 LRDIALFNVEDV
+870 LKDIALFEVDDV

-904 NIDIR
+904 CIDIR
-909 KILEITSKN
+909 KILETINTNK
-918 NSIE
+918 IVK

>member
-6 FLKSNQLS
+6 FLKSNQLP
-14 LNNSSNN
+14 LNNNANN
-21 QLSPDK
+21 QMNPEK
-27 LSQKNIEKE
+27 LSQKNNEKE

-77 CLNKSKLSGIKHIML
+77 CLNKSKLNGIKHIML

-97 NIYSQNMMGMQNNS
+97 NIYSQNMMGIQNNS
-111 GNKFLRRDKTHSI
+111 GNKFLRRDKTHSM

-145 SLNNIYKNNGDMAL
+145 SLNNIYKNNGDVSL
-159 FRRKIKNNNNNNNK
+159 FRRKIKNNNSNK

-241 LSNINSN
+241 LSNVNSN

-262 NSSNNLLLQRNNN
+262 NSSNNLLLQKNN

-328 INKNTRSN
+328 LNKNARSN
-336 SKETNNINNI
+336 SKETNNINN
-346 NNNKMIKN
+346 NNKMAKN
-354 PLPEISLTKIEGI
+354 PLPEISLTQIEGI

-374 KYNLASSNKA
+374 KYNLASSNKG

-411 NEFLENLIEKKLD
+411 NEFLENLCEKKLD
-424 DFIIFLKIL
+424 DFCLFLKIL
-433 QTHIDIEILFN
+433 QTHLDIEILFN

-449 KAGNKNNK
+449 KTGNKNNK
-457 SNNNNLNNNTLKQKM
+457 SNNSNLNNNSLKQKM

-487 LINYFN
+487 LVNYFN

-521 LYQILN
+521 LYQVLN

-556 NLIIKNY
+556 NLVIKNY

-576 NTFEFFIRQELQKN
+576 NIFEFFIKPELQKKYN
-590 YTNLIETNLRPDFFE
+590 NLIETNLSPDFFE
-605 NYEKIIKEHKIN
+605 NYEKIIKEHKITEMKN
-617 ELNNREIIRLI
+617 KEIIKMI
-628 MNNVQKSVNSLK
+628 VNNITKSINSLK

-660 QLLFSFDRKSLVHFV
+660 QLLFSFDRKSLVHFT

-693 NSPKSDILFSKR
+693 NSPKNEILFSKR
-705 NNNNENCGSGV
+705 NNTVENYGSGV
-716 VNNIKESPPYLPEI
+716 INNIKETPPYLPEI
-730 NPKLKYTLVLD
+730 NPKFKYTLVLD

-749 FFTYINGMFFVRPFV
+749 FFTYINGMFFVRPYV

-771 KDYYEIV
+771 KNYYEIV
-778 TFTAGTKD
+778 TFTAGTKE
-786 YADNILNLVDSNDNL
+786 YADNILNLVDINDNL

-812 IMGCNV
+812 IMGMNV

-870 LRDIALFNVEDV
+870 LRDIAIFNVDDV
-882 RPVIEKINDYIK
+882 RPIIEKINDYIK

-904 NIDIR
+904 KIDTR
-909 KILEITSKN
+909 KILEIISTNKN
-918 NSIE
+918 VK

>member
-1 MMKKL
+1 MKKL

-14 LNNSSNN
+14 INNNANN
-21 QLSPDK
+21 QANNDNLQ
-27 LSQKNIEKE
+27 QKNNEKE
-36 PKLNNSFIE
+36 PKLNNSFME

-56 NYAFL
+56 NYPFL

-77 CLNKSKLSGIKHIML
+77 GLNKSKLSGIKHIML

-97 NIYSQNMMGMQNNS
+97 NLYSQNMMGIQNNG

-138 NINLNNI
+138 NININNI

-159 FRRKIKNNNNNNNK
+159 FRRKIKNTNNK
-173 NINNITNIN
+173 SINNITNIN

-208 KKQNITSRDLANKH
+208 KKQNITSRDLINKH
-222 DTLTSNKNIFNSD
+222 DTLTSSKNFFNSD

-248 KNNILNNSNNSIMN
+248 KNSILSNNSILN
-262 NSSNNLLLQRNNN
+262 NSNNLLLQR
-275 NNNNIKIR
+275 NNNIKIR

-288 NFQKSQRLSPGHSSS
+288 SFQKNQRLGAGHSSS
-303 VEGNAKGSAL
+303 VEGSGKGNSL

-328 INKNTRSN
+328 LNRNNRSN
-336 SKETNNINNI
+336 SKETNNYY
-346 NNNKMIKN
+346 NNKVPKN
-354 PLPEISLTKIEGI
+354 SLPEISLTQIEGI

-576 NTFEFFIRQELQKN
+576 NIFEFFIKNELQKN
-590 YTNLIETNLRPDFFE
+590 YNNLIETNLRPDFFD
-605 NYEKIIKEHKIN
+605 NYEKVFKEHKIT
-617 ELNNREIIRLI
+617 ETKNREIIKI
-628 MNNVQKSVNSLK
+628 IVNNITKSINSLK

-693 NSPKSDILFSKR
+693 NSPKNEILFSKR
-705 NNNNENCGSGV
+705 NNTVENYGSGV
-716 VNNIKESPPYLPEI
+716 INNIKETPPYLPEI
-730 NPKLKYTLVLD
+730 NPKFKYTLVLD

-749 FFTYINGMFFVRPFV
+749 FFTYINGMFFVRPYV

-771 KDYYEIV
+771 KNYYEIV

-786 YADNILNLVDSNDNL
+786 YADNILNLVDINDNL

-864 FDLQKI
+864 FDLEKI
-870 LRDIALFNVEDV
+870 LRDIARFEVEDV
-882 RPVIEKINDYIK
+882 RPVIEKINDFIK

-909 KILEITSKN
+909 KILESINTN
-918 NSIE
+918 NIIK

>member
-145 SLNNIYKNNGDMAL
+145 SLNNI
-159 FRRKIKNNNNNNNK
+159 
-173 NINNITNIN
+173 
-182 IHIHSNENQI
+182 
-192 NNNIIYRNSNT
+192 
-203 QSLAK
+203 LAK

-354 PLPEISLTKIEGI
+354 PLPEISLTQIEGI

-576 NTFEFFIRQELQKN
+576 NIFEFFIKNELQKN
-590 YTNLIETNLRPDFFE
+590 YNNLIETNLRPDFFD
-605 NYEKIIKEHKIN
+605 NYEKVFKEHKIT
-617 ELNNREIIRLI
+617 ETKNREIIKI
-628 MNNVQKSVNSLK
+628 IVNNITKSINSLK

-693 NSPKSDILFSKR
+693 NSPKNEILFSKR
-705 NNNNENCGSGV
+705 NNTVENYGSGV
-716 VNNIKESPPYLPEI
+716 INNIKETPPYLPEI
-730 NPKLKYTLVLD
+730 NPKFKYTLVLD

-749 FFTYINGMFFVRPFV
+749 FFTYINGMFFVRPYV

-771 KDYYEIV
+771 KNYYEIV

-786 YADNILNLVDSNDNL
+786 YADNILNLVDINDNL

-870 LRDIALFNVEDV
+870 LRDIALFNVDDV

-904 NIDIR
+904 NIDVR
-909 KILEITSKN
+909 KILEIISTNKN
-918 NSIE
+918 VK

>member
-14 LNNSSNN
+14 LNNNSNN
-21 QLSPDK
+21 QMNPDK
-27 LSQKNIEKE
+27 LPVKNNEKD
-36 PKLNNSFIE
+36 PKLNNSFLDG
-45 NRNNITVDYSK
+45 RNNITVDYSK
-56 NYAFL
+56 NYPFL

-77 CLNKSKLSGIKHIML
+77 GLNKSKLSGIKHIML

-97 NIYSQNMMGMQNNS
+97 NIYSQNMMGMPNS

-138 NINLNNI
+138 NININNV
-145 SLNNIYKNNGDMAL
+145 SLNNIYKNNADVAL
-159 FRRKIKNNNNNNNK
+159 FKRKIKNNINK

-208 KKQNITSRDLANKH
+208 KKQNITSRDLVNKH
-222 DTLTSNKNIFNSD
+222 DTLTSNKNVFNSD

-241 LSNINSN
+241 LSNINSSKN
-248 KNNILNNSNNSIMN
+248 TILSNNNIINNNS
-262 NSSNNLLLQRNNN
+262 NLLLQR
-275 NNNNIKIR
+275 NNNIKIR

-288 NFQKSQRLSPGHSSS
+288 SFQKNQRLGAGHSSS
-303 VEGNAKGSAL
+303 VEGNEKGNAL

-328 INKNTRSN
+328 LNRNNRSN
-336 SKETNNINNI
+336 SKETNNYYNG
-346 NNNKMIKN
+346 NKVSKN
-354 PLPEISLTKIEGI
+354 SLPEISLTQIEGI

-374 KYNLASSNKA
+374 KYNYASSNKG
-384 KNNKTLIEVLEEY
+384 KNKTLIEVLEEY
-397 EEIDVLDLEKINET
+397 EEIDINDLEKINET
-411 NEFLENLIEKKLD
+411 SEFLENLSEKNLE
-424 DFIIFLKIL
+424 DFGIFLKIL
-433 QTHIDIEILFN
+433 QTHLDIEILFN
-444 SLNIK
+444 NLNIK
-449 KAGNKNNK
+449 KNVIKNNK
-457 SNNNNLNNNTLKQKM
+457 SNNSLNGNNTLKQKM
-472 QLCINNEKQYKLFNL
+472 QICMNNEKQYKLFNF

-493 FLSEIYTYN
+493 YLSEIYTYN
-502 YILRLK
+502 YILRIK

-513 DQKDLCFF
+513 HQNDLCFF
-521 LYQILN
+521 LFQVLN
-527 NLFKNAIKS
+527 NLLKNIIKS

-556 NLIIKNY
+556 NLVLKNY
-563 FFKIFKEISYSLY
+563 FFKIFKEVSYSLF
-576 NTFEFFIRQELQKN
+576 NIFEIFIKPELQKN
-590 YTNLIETNLRPDFFE
+590 YSNLIENNLKPDFFE
-605 NYEKIIKEHKIN
+605 NYEKIIKDYKSN
-617 ELNNREIIRLI
+617 EIKNREIIKSI
-628 MNNVQKSVNSLK
+628 MNNINKSVNSLK

-660 QLLFSFDRKSLVHFV
+660 QLLFSFDRKSLVHFIEV
-675 EIFLKT
+675 FLKT

-688 ANKKN
+688 ANRKN
-693 NSPKSDILFSKR
+693 NSPKNDIIFTKR
-705 NNNNENCGSGV
+705 NNNNTNEIVGSGV
-716 VNNIKESPPYLPEI
+716 INNIKESPPYLPEI
-730 NPKLKYTLVLD
+730 NPKFKYTLVLD

-749 FFTYINGMFFVRPFV
+749 FFTYINGMFFVRPYV
-764 YEFLNEL
+764 YEFLNTL
-771 KDYYEIV
+771 KQYYEIV

-786 YADNILNLVDSNDNL
+786 YADNILNLVDTNDNL
-801 IKYRLYRHHTT
+801 INYRLYRHHTT

-864 FDLQKI
+864 FDLEKI
-870 LRDIALFNVEDV
+870 LRDIALFEVEDV

-894 ISRNMINPYS
+894 VSRNMINPYS
-904 NIDIR
+904 SIDIR
-909 KILEITSKN
+909 KILEIINANQTIK
-918 NSIE
+918 

>member
-14 LNNSSNN
+14 LNNNSNN
-21 QLSPDK
+21 QLNPDK
-27 LSQKNIEKE
+27 LPVKNNEKD
-36 PKLNNSFIE
+36 PKLNNSFLDG
-45 NRNNITVDYSK
+45 RNNITVDYSK
-56 NYAFL
+56 NYPFL

-77 CLNKSKLSGIKHIML
+77 GLNKSKLSGIKHIML

-97 NIYSQNMMGMQNNS
+97 NIYSQNMMGMPNS

-138 NINLNNI
+138 NININNV
-145 SLNNIYKNNGDMAL
+145 SLNNIYKNNADVAL
-159 FRRKIKNNNNNNNK
+159 FKRKIKNNINK

-208 KKQNITSRDLANKH
+208 KKQNITSRDLVNKH
-222 DTLTSNKNIFNSD
+222 DTLTSNKNVFNSD

-241 LSNINSN
+241 LSNINSS
-248 KNNILNNSNNSIMN
+248 KNTILSNNSIINN
-262 NSSNNLLLQRNNN
+262 NSNLLLQK
-275 NNNNIKIR
+275 NNNIKIR

-288 NFQKSQRLSPGHSSS
+288 SFQKNQRLGAGHSSS
-303 VEGNAKGSAL
+303 VEGNGKGNAL

-328 INKNTRSN
+328 LNRNNRSN
-336 SKETNNINNI
+336 SKETNNYYNG
-346 NNNKMIKN
+346 NKVSKN
-354 PLPEISLTKIEGI
+354 SLPEISLTQIEGI

-374 KYNLASSNKA
+374 KYNYASSNKG
-384 KNNKTLIEVLEEY
+384 KNKTLIEVLEEY
-397 EEIDVLDLEKINET
+397 EEIDINDLEKINET
-411 NEFLENLIEKKLD
+411 SEFLENLSEKNLE
-424 DFIIFLKIL
+424 DFGIFLKIL
-433 QTHIDIEILFN
+433 QTHLDIEILFN
-444 SLNIK
+444 NLNIK
-449 KAGNKNNK
+449 KNVIKNNK
-457 SNNNNLNNNTLKQKM
+457 SNNSINGNNTLKQKM
-472 QLCINNEKQYKLFNL
+472 QICMNNEKQYKLFNL

-493 FLSEIYTYN
+493 YLSEIYTYN
-502 YILRLK
+502 YILRIK

-513 DQKDLCFF
+513 HQNDLCFF
-521 LYQILN
+521 LFQVLN
-527 NLFKNAIKS
+527 NLLKNIIKS

-556 NLIIKNY
+556 NLVLKNY
-563 FFKIFKEISYSLY
+563 FFKIFKEVSYSLF
-576 NTFEFFIRQELQKN
+576 NIFEIFIKPELQKN
-590 YTNLIETNLRPDFFE
+590 YSNLIENNLKPDFFE
-605 NYEKIIKEHKIN
+605 NYEKIIKDYKSN
-617 ELNNREIIRLI
+617 EIKNREIIKSI
-628 MNNVQKSVNSLK
+628 VNNINKSVNSLK

-660 QLLFSFDRKSLVHFV
+660 QLLFSFDRKSLVHFIEV
-675 EIFLKT
+675 FLKT

-693 NSPKSDILFSKR
+693 NSPKNDIIFTKR
-705 NNNNENCGSGV
+705 NNNTNEIIGSGV
-716 VNNIKESPPYLPEI
+716 INNIKESPPYLPEI
-730 NPKLKYTLVLD
+730 NPKFKYTLVLD

-749 FFTYINGMFFVRPFV
+749 FFTYINGMFFVRPYV
-764 YEFLNEL
+764 YEFLNTL
-771 KDYYEIV
+771 KQYYEIV

-786 YADNILNLVDSNDNL
+786 YADNILNLVDTNDNL
-801 IKYRLYRHHTT
+801 INYRLYRHHTT

-864 FDLQKI
+864 FDLEKI
-870 LRDIALFNVEDV
+870 LRDIALFEVEDV

-894 ISRNMINPYS
+894 VSRNMINPYS
-904 NIDIR
+904 SIDIR
-909 KILEITSKN
+909 KILEIINANQTIK
-918 NSIE
+918 